1 MRVFFQTSRQRSFLS
16 ACRIARK
23 KWSASV
29 PLLLA
34 ALLTVVFYSCRDED
48 LLPSVQ
54 SVEHNGTRTEDNAN
68 TSGLTISGDIKKFY
82 DDKNNLLYSGYT
94 YAPSRRVPLV
104 GEGRVINQIT
114 KNLVGVL
121 SNSDNKLEYLV
132 DKNLDNSVKLTG
144 LAEVNTGLPI
154 LSVKDVNRVYYDSSN
169 GIKVGFLYKDP
180 GGLLSLNVL
189 KGFWVKTYLKG
200 EEQDGSSTSGSGDDF
215 QLLNLNLLNVSGGLS
230 EISFTTTK
238 PFDEVRIGCA
248 SIDVDVLSGLEF
260 YYAFVG
266 ENPKKIA
273 ASFGYY
279 KEAETNS
286 GLGNTNNLIDEYP
299 DNSEQLSMLGHHE
312 LYVDFN
318 EKIVKDS
325 EIGFKTG
332 GLKTLDIDLTGLSL
346 FELTNND
353 VNNKYVWGNEKVL
366 SGGIGISLLG
376 TQDGSMSAIAK
387 EDCYGVK
394 IKLNT
399 GLVGGL
405 LDAILGLLGNTHYYY
420 AYSRDPVEI
429 DVSSYFTIGNDTIST
444 DYYNLPTPS
453 DDGSVSY
460 SLDRWPSGATS
471 PSISGNRITG
481 MTVNGDYVVQAIYKR
496 GEETSWSYAV
506 IHRDKKEA
514 EAGCNTMMIN
524 TSANQG
530 QYTVVES
537 SGSQGGIS
545 LFNKINNRQNLV
557 DDDYTNYAEATNVLS
572 LIQFGSLAGV
582 HSSQDIA
589 PQGGGKTRVGFVMQT
604 NNQLLGADVL
614 KFFFIRLYNDG
625 KEVFSG
631 LTAENDAVG
640 VGLVGNDGSKLRFY
654 VETDQT
660 FDQVEL
666 WTAGL
671 LNVNLNTFRL
681 YYAFYEPVTC
691 EEYAGT
697 SEACMEM
704 ITAQKHGATINYAE
718 TKSSSAASVGSTM
731 NNLSYVIDNSQQTAA
746 SIVAG
751 VSLISRSTVAVKF
764 NSIRGGQ
771 PVGAI
776 LRTPGYVLNA
786 SVLQNVT
793 IAAYNGGQAVA
804 SESTSGG
811 LASIE
816 VISDAG
822 LAYMEVTPLQDYDE
836 VRISFPSLAD
846 ALETVWLSGFYI
858 RPDANGNGIPDCA
871 EEPDDQGGTDGITYK
886 SITEHVCVDET
897 NDLGKVRISVD
908 AQDDKVGTK
917 LTFTCYPYNGNGQKI
932 EQEAELQQDDKG
944 YFFELSLPVGDYSIS
959 GLSTY
964 NGLRAQVHPLKTT
977 WKRNAADTDWNNW
990 SNWTDGS
997 PWGCTNVVIPTGATR
1012 YPNLKAWGSVD
1023 KFYGGNYCANIHF
1036 EPGAAVL
1043 NTQYL
1048 EYDCAYVEMEV
1059 QSGMYH
1065 MISTPLHGMV
1075 TGDMFVSP
1083 EMPAYFTPLN
1093 GATYREVR
1101 HNPVVRQKMYS
1112 RAVTTATSG
1121 TDLNGTVAATADW
1134 SRTFNAVAQLYE
1146 QAQGIKM
1153 MVGNEGDGTSYRL
1166 RFPKAYTEYNYY
1178 TLSGGWVKEETL
1190 PEGARNMNGKFA
1202 YEESGFKPENAG
1214 RSFTFK
1220 LRNEEQGATY
1230 FVAGNPFMSYLDI
1243 KTFLTE
1249 NKQSV
1254 QAIRIIDSENVFGEE
1269 EGLVRISLSENG
1281 NLSFDVA
1288 GEQSN
1293 TIAPLQA
1300 FYVEASGDNASDNV
1314 DITYTSNMFVQ
1325 PFASTATRSS
1335 RSASVPAA
1343 GEMKI
1348 SAVSGNSVSSCSL
1361 LRSAGASDAYN
1372 AKEDVITLID
1382 ENFMPKVK
1390 VYTVAG
1396 KRALDI
1402 QKIKNAA
1409 RVDLGFMVKDG
1420 SQQTKFTLN
1429 YGSNWKGWTLVDKQ
1443 TGNRYL
1449 LDGTSLTVNAGAMK
1463 SNNGRFYLVK
1473 E

>member
-1 MRVFFQTSRQRSFLS
+1 MSVFFQTSRQRSFLS
-16 ACRIARK
+16 ACRIAGK

-29 PLLLA
+29 PLFLA

-54 SVEHNGTRTEDNAN
+54 SFEQGGTRAEAAS
-68 TSGLTISGDIKKFY
+68 TSGLDVVQ
-82 DDKNNLLYSGYT
+82 DAT
-94 YAPSRRVPLV
+94 YGATYKPNCRVPLV

-132 DKNLDNSVKLTG
+132 DKNLDNSVSLKG
-144 LAEVNTGLPI
+144 LADVNTWLPI

-189 KGFWVKTYLKG
+189 QGFWVKTYLKG
-200 EEQDGSSTSGSGDDF
+200 KEQDGSSTSGSGDNF
-215 QLLNLNLLNVSGGLS
+215 KLLNLNLLNVSGGLS

-273 ASFGYY
+273 A
-279 KEAETNS
+279 ETYA
-286 GLGNTNNLIDEYP
+286 YP
-299 DNSEQLSMLGHHE
+299 TAKQ
-312 LYVDFN
+312 
-318 EKIVKDS
+318 EKPAH
-325 EIGFKTG
+325 
-332 GLKTLDIDLTGLSL
+332 
-346 FELTNND
+346 
-353 VNNKYVWGNEKVL
+353 
-366 SGGIGISLLG
+366 LG
-376 TQDGSMSAIAK
+376 TGDLVNKSLTDGPVC
-387 EDCYGVK
+387 E
-394 IKLNT
+394 
-399 GLVGGL
+399 LVS
-405 LDAILGLLGNTHYYY
+405 GLLGGLTCRVDFGATIPVGSEVGYYTAGGGLASISLGATKLNAYDTSDNNPQSINTESGIGVSALAGGAREFSMILTKKDTRRLELDLPSGINLLSAVQVHY

-444 DYYNLPTPS
+444 DYYDLPTPS
-453 DDGSVSY
+453 EGTVIY
-460 SLDRWPSGATS
+460 SLISSPNGVTS
-471 PSISGNRITG
+471 PEISGNHMTG
-481 MTVNGDYVVQAIYKR
+481 MTVNGDYVVKAIYTR
-496 GEETSWSYAV
+496 EGETSLSYAV

-514 EAGCNTMMIN
+514 VAGCNTMMIN
-524 TSANQG
+524 TSENQG

-557 DDDYTNYAEATNVLS
+557 DGDYTNYAEATNVLS

-589 PQGGGKTRVGFVMQT
+589 LQGGGKTRVGFVMQT

-614 KFFFIRLYNDG
+614 KFFFIRLYKDG
-625 KEVFSG
+625 EEVFSG

-654 VETDQT
+654 VETDRT

-697 SEACMEM
+697 SKACMEM

-718 TKSSSAASVGSTM
+718 TKSSSAASVGATM

-751 VSLISRSTVAVKF
+751 VSLISRPTVAVKF

-771 PVGAI
+771 PLGAI

-786 SVLQNVT
+786 SVLQNVA

-822 LAYMEVTPLQDYDE
+822 LAYMEVTPLQGYDE

-871 EEPDDQGGTDGITYK
+871 EEPDDQGETDIAYK

-897 NDLGKVRISVD
+897 TYLGNVRIFVD

-977 WKRNAADTDWNNW
+977 WKRNASDTDWNNW

-997 PWGCTNVVIPTGATR
+997 PWGCTNVVIPAGATR
-1012 YPNLKAWGSVD
+1012 YPNLSAWGSVD

-1083 EMPAYFTPLN
+1083 EMPAYFTPLKED
-1093 GATYREVR
+1093 TYREVR

-1121 TDLNGTVAATADW
+1121 TNGTVVATADW
-1134 SRTFNAVAQLYE
+1134 SRTFNAVAQPYE

-1153 MVGNEGDGTSYRL
+1153 MVGNDWGTSYRL

-1178 TLSGGWVKEETL
+1178 TLSGECVKKETL
-1190 PEGARNMNGKFA
+1190 PVEARNMNGKFA
-1202 YEESGFKPENAG
+1202 YEVSGFNPENAG
-1214 RSFTFK
+1214 NSFTFG
-1220 LRNEEQGATY
+1220 LRNDGKGATY

-1254 QAIRIIDSENVFGEE
+1254 QAIRIIDSENIFGGK
-1269 EGLVRISLSENG
+1269 EGLVRISLGENG
-1281 NLSFDVA
+1281 DLSFDVA

-1300 FYVEASGDNASDNV
+1300 FYVEVSGDYASDNV
-1314 DITYTSNMFVQ
+1314 NITYTSNMFVQ
-1325 PFASTATRSS
+1325 PSASTATRSS
-1335 RSASVPAA
+1335 RSASVPTA

-1372 AKEDVITLID
+1372 AKEDIVSLID
-1382 ENFMPKVK
+1382 EDFMPKVK
-1390 VYTVAG
+1390 VYTVAD

-1402 QKIKNAA
+1402 QKMSNAT

-1420 SQQTKFTLN
+1420 SQQTEFTLD

-1443 TGNRYL
+1443 TGKRYL

-1463 SNNGRFYLVK
+1463 SNDGRFYLVK

>member
-1 MRVFFQTSRQRSFLS
+1 MSVFFQTSRQRSFLS
-16 ACRIARK
+16 ACRIAGK

-29 PLLLA
+29 PLFLA

-54 SVEHNGTRTEDNAN
+54 SVEHNGTRNETES
-68 TSGLTISGDIKKFY
+68 TSGLDVVQDEIYGA
-82 DDKNNLLYSGYT
+82 T
-94 YAPSRRVPLV
+94 YKPNCRVPLV

-132 DKNLDNSVKLTG
+132 DKNLDNSVSLKG

-180 GGLLSLNVL
+180 EGLLSLNVL
-189 KGFWVKTYLKG
+189 QGFWVKTYLKG
-200 EEQDGSSTSGSGDDF
+200 KEQDGSSTSGSGDNF

-230 EISFTTTK
+230 EISFTTKK

-332 GLKTLDIDLTGLSL
+332 GFKTLDIDLTGLSL

-405 LDAILGLLGNTHYYY
+405 LDVILGLLGNTHYYY

-453 DDGSVSY
+453 EGSVIY
-460 SLDRWPSGATS
+460 SLISS
-471 PSISGNRITG
+471 PKGVASPEISGNRMTG

-514 EAGCNTMMIN
+514 EVGCNTMMIN
-524 TSANQG
+524 ISGNEV

-545 LFNKINNRQNLV
+545 LFNKIKNLQNLV
-557 DDDYTNYAEATNVLS
+557 DSDYTNYAKATNVLS

-582 HSSQDIA
+582 HSSHDIA
-589 PQGGGKTRVGFVMQT
+589 PQGGKTRVGFVMQT

-614 KFFFIRLYNDG
+614 KFFFIRLYKDG

-681 YYAFYEPVTC
+681 YYAFYEPVNC
-691 EEYAGT
+691 EEYKGT

-718 TKSSSAASVGSTM
+718 TKFPSAASVGATM

-771 PVGAI
+771 PLGAI
-776 LRTPGYVLNA
+776 LRMPEYVLNA

-793 IAAYNGGQAVA
+793 IAAYNDGQAVA

-846 ALETVWLSGFYI
+846 VLETVWLSGFYI

-871 EEPDDQGGTDGITYK
+871 EEPADQGGTDGITYK
-886 SITEHVCVDET
+886 GITEHVCVDGT
-897 NDLGKVRISVD
+897 TYLGHVRIFVD

-932 EQEAELQQDDKG
+932 EQEATLKQDDKG

-959 GLSTY
+959 GLPTC
-964 NGLRAQVHPLKTT
+964 NGLPAQVHSLKTT
-977 WKRNAADTDWNNW
+977 WKRNPSDTDWNNW

-997 PWGCTNVVIPTGATR
+997 PWGCTNVVIPAGATL
-1012 YPNLKAWGSVD
+1012 YPNLNAWGSVD

-1093 GATYREVR
+1093 GDTYREVR
-1101 HNPVVRQKMYS
+1101 HNPIVRQKMYS
-1112 RAVTTATSG
+1112 RAVKTATSG
-1121 TDLNGTVAATADW
+1121 TNGTVVATANW
-1134 SRTFNAVAQLYE
+1134 SRTFNAVAQQYE

-1153 MVGNEGDGTSYRL
+1153 MVGNVGGTSYRL

-1178 TLSGGWVKEETL
+1178 TLSGGWVKNEKL
-1190 PEGARNMNGKFA
+1190 LEGARNMNGKFA
-1202 YEESGFKPENAG
+1202 YEVSGFNPENAG
-1214 RSFTFK
+1214 SSFTFK
-1220 LRNEEQGATY
+1220 LRNEEQDAAY

-1249 NKQSV
+1249 NNQSSV
-1254 QAIRIIDSENVFGEE
+1254 QAIRIIDSESVFGEE
-1269 EGLVRISLSENG
+1269 EGLVRISLGENG
-1281 NLSFDVA
+1281 DLSFEGY

-1300 FYVEASGDNASDNV
+1300 FYVEMSEDYASDNV
-1314 DITYTSNMFVQ
+1314 NITYTSDMFVQ
-1325 PFASTATRSS
+1325 PSASTATRSS
-1335 RSASVPAA
+1335 RSASVPTA

-1372 AKEDVITLID
+1372 AKEDVVALID
-1382 ENFMPKVK
+1382 EDFMPKVK
-1390 VYTVAG
+1390 VYTVAD

-1402 QKIKNAA
+1402 QKMSNAT

-1420 SQQTKFTLN
+1420 SQQTEFTLD

-1443 TGNRYL
+1443 TGKRYL

-1463 SNNGRFYLVK
+1463 SNDGRFYLVK

>member
-1 MRVFFQTSRQRSFLS
+1 MSVFFQTSRQRSFLS
-16 ACRIARK
+16 ACRIAGK

-29 PLLLA
+29 PLFLA

-54 SVEHNGTRTEDNAN
+54 SFEQGGTRAEAAS
-68 TSGLTISGDIKKFY
+68 TSGLDVVQ
-82 DDKNNLLYSGYT
+82 DAT
-94 YAPSRRVPLV
+94 YGATYKPNCRVPLV

-132 DKNLDNSVKLTG
+132 DKNLDNFVSLKG
-144 LAEVNTGLPI
+144 LAEVNAGLPI

-169 GIKVGFLYKDP
+169 VIKVGFLYKDP

-189 KGFWVKTYLKG
+189 QGFWVKTYLKG
-200 EEQDGSSTSGSGDDF
+200 KEQDGSSTSGSGDNF
-215 QLLNLNLLNVSGGLS
+215 KLLNLNLLNVSGGLS
-230 EISFTTTK
+230 EISFTTTR

-273 ASFGYY
+273 AEKHEYPY
-279 KEAETNS
+279 AEQERPLHPLSKGDLVNES
-286 GLGNTNNLIDEYP
+286 LIDGP
-299 DNSEQLSMLGHHE
+299 VCE
-312 LYVDFN
+312 L
-318 EKIVKDS
+318 
-325 EIGFKTG
+325 
-332 GLKTLDIDLTGLSL
+332 
-346 FELTNND
+346 
-353 VNNKYVWGNEKVL
+353 
-366 SGGIGISLLG
+366 IS
-376 TQDGSMSAIAK
+376 
-387 EDCYGVK
+387 
-394 IKLNT
+394 
-399 GLVGGL
+399 
-405 LDAILGLLGNTHYYY
+405 GLLGGGLTCRVDFGATIPVGSEVGYYTTGGGLASISLGATKLNAYDTSDNNPQSINTESGIGVSALAGGAREFSMILTKKDTRRLELDLPSGINLLSAVQVHY

-453 DDGSVSY
+453 DGTVSY
-460 SLDRWPSGATS
+460 SLISWPSGATS
-471 PSISGNRITG
+471 PSISGNHMTG
-481 MTVNGDYVVQAIYKR
+481 MTVNGDYAVKAVYTREEK
-496 GEETSWSYAV
+496 ETSWSYAV
-506 IHRDKKEA
+506 IHRNKKEA

-524 TSANQG
+524 TSGNKG

-557 DDDYTNYAEATNVLS
+557 DGDYTNYAEATNVLS

-614 KFFFIRLYNDG
+614 KFFFIRLYKDG

-654 VETDQT
+654 VETDRT

-718 TKSSSAASVGSTM
+718 TKSSSVASVGATT

-771 PVGAI
+771 PLGAI
-776 LRTPGYVLNA
+776 LRMPGYVLNA

-804 SESTSGG
+804 SESTSSG

-822 LAYMEVTPLQDYDE
+822 LAYMEVTPLQDYNE

-871 EEPDDQGGTDGITYK
+871 EELEVQGEIDIVYRD
-886 SITEHVCVDET
+886 ITEHVCVDET
-897 NDLGKVRISVD
+897 TYLGNVRISVD

-932 EQEAELQQDDKG
+932 EQEAELRQDDKG

-977 WKRNAADTDWNNW
+977 WKRNASDTDWNNW

-997 PWGCTNVVIPTGATR
+997 PWGCTNVVIPAGATR
-1012 YPNLKAWGSVD
+1012 YPDLNAWGSVD

-1121 TDLNGTVAATADW
+1121 TDPNGTVAATADW
-1134 SRTFNAVAQLYE
+1134 SRTFNAVAQPYE

-1153 MVGNEGDGTSYRL
+1153 MVGNDWGTSYRL

-1178 TLSGGWVKEETL
+1178 TLSGGWVKKETL

-1202 YEESGFKPENAG
+1202 YEVIGFNPENAG
-1214 RSFTFK
+1214 SSFTFE

-1254 QAIRIIDSENVFGEE
+1254 QAIRIIDSKNIFGGE
-1269 EGLVRISLSENG
+1269 EGLVRISLGENG
-1281 NLSFDVA
+1281 DLSFDVA

-1300 FYVEASGDNASDNV
+1300 FYVEVSGDYASDNV
-1314 DITYTSNMFVQ
+1314 NITYTSNMFVQ
-1325 PFASTATRSS
+1325 PSASTATRSS
-1335 RSASVPAA
+1335 RSASVPTA

-1361 LRSAGASDAYN
+1361 LHSAGASDAYN
-1372 AKEDVITLID
+1372 AKEDIVSLID
-1382 ENFMPKVK
+1382 EDFMPKVK
-1390 VYTVAG
+1390 VYTVAD

-1402 QKIKNAA
+1402 QKMSNAT
-1409 RVDLGFMVKDG
+1409 RVGLGFMVKDG
-1420 SQQTKFTLN
+1420 SQQTEFTLD

-1443 TGNRYL
+1443 TGKRYL

-1463 SNNGRFYLVK
+1463 SNDGRFYLVK

>member
-1 MRVFFQTSRQRSFLS
+1 MSVFFQTSRQRSFLS
-16 ACRIARK
+16 ACRIAGK

-29 PLLLA
+29 PLFLA

-54 SVEHNGTRTEDNAN
+54 SFEQGGTRAEAAS
-68 TSGLTISGDIKKFY
+68 TSGLDVVQ
-82 DDKNNLLYSGYT
+82 DAT
-94 YAPSRRVPLV
+94 YGATYKPNCRVPLV

-132 DKNLDNSVKLTG
+132 DKNLDNSVSLKG

-180 GGLLSLNVL
+180 GGLLSLDVL

-200 EEQDGSSTSGSGDDF
+200 EEQDGSSTLGSGENF

-230 EISFTTTK
+230 EISFTTTR

-273 ASFGYY
+273 AE
-279 KEAETNS
+279 KH
-286 GLGNTNNLIDEYP
+286 EYP
-299 DNSEQLSMLGHHE
+299 YAEQERPLHPLSKGDLVNESLTDGPVCE
-312 LYVDFN
+312 L
-318 EKIVKDS
+318 
-325 EIGFKTG
+325 
-332 GLKTLDIDLTGLSL
+332 
-346 FELTNND
+346 
-353 VNNKYVWGNEKVL
+353 
-366 SGGIGISLLG
+366 IS
-376 TQDGSMSAIAK
+376 
-387 EDCYGVK
+387 
-394 IKLNT
+394 
-399 GLVGGL
+399 
-405 LDAILGLLGNTHYYY
+405 GLLGGLTCRVDFGATIPVGSEVGYYTKGGGLASISLGATKLNAYDTSDNNPQSINTESGIGVSALAGGAREFSMILTKENAQRLELDLPSGINLLSAVRVHY

-453 DDGSVSY
+453 DGTVSY
-460 SLDRWPSGATS
+460 SLISWPSGATS
-471 PSISGNRITG
+471 PSISGNHMTG
-481 MTVNGDYVVQAIYKR
+481 MTVNGDYVVKAVYTR
-496 GEETSWSYAV
+496 EEKEISWSYAV
-506 IHRDKKEA
+506 IHRNKKEA

-557 DDDYTNYAEATNVLS
+557 DGDYTNYAEATNVLS

-589 PQGGGKTRVGFVMQT
+589 PQGGKTRVGFVMQT

-614 KFFFIRLYNDG
+614 KFFFIRLYKDG
-625 KEVFSG
+625 EEVFSG
-631 LTAENDAVG
+631 LTAENDAIG

-654 VETDQT
+654 VETDKT

-681 YYAFYEPVTC
+681 YYAFYEPTTC

-718 TKSSSAASVGSTM
+718 TKSSSAASVGATM

-771 PVGAI
+771 PLGAI

-822 LAYMEVTPLQDYDE
+822 LAYMEVTPLQGYDE

-871 EEPDDQGGTDGITYK
+871 EEPDDQGETDIAYK

-897 NDLGKVRISVD
+897 TYLGNVRIFVD

-932 EQEAELQQDDKG
+932 EQEAELRQDDKG

-977 WKRNAADTDWNNW
+977 WKRNASDTDWNNW

-997 PWGCTNVVIPTGATR
+997 PWGCTNVVIPAGATR
-1012 YPNLKAWGSVD
+1012 YPNLNAWGSVD

-1065 MISTPLHGMV
+1065 MISTPLHGMI

-1101 HNPVVRQKMYS
+1101 HNPIVRQKMYS

-1121 TDLNGTVAATADW
+1121 TDSNGTVVATADW
-1134 SRTFNAVAQLYE
+1134 SRTFNAVAQPYE

-1153 MVGNEGDGTSYRL
+1153 MVGNDWGTSYRL

-1178 TLSGGWVKEETL
+1178 TLSGRWVKKETL

-1214 RSFTFK
+1214 RSFTFE

-1254 QAIRIIDSENVFGEE
+1254 QAIRIIDSESVFGEE
-1269 EGLVRISLSENG
+1269 EGLVRISLGKNG
-1281 NLSFDVA
+1281 DLSFDVA

-1300 FYVEASGDNASDNV
+1300 FYVEALEGYTSDNV
-1314 DITYTSNMFVQ
+1314 NITYTSDMFVQ
-1325 PFASTATRSS
+1325 PSASTATRSS
-1335 RSASVPAA
+1335 RSASVPTA

-1361 LRSAGASDAYN
+1361 IRSAGASDAYN
-1372 AKEDVITLID
+1372 AKEDIVSLID
-1382 ENFMPKVK
+1382 EDFMPKVK
-1390 VYTVAG
+1390 VYTVAD

-1402 QKIKNAA
+1402 QKMSNAT

-1420 SQQTKFTLN
+1420 SQQTEFTLD

-1443 TGNRYL
+1443 TGKRYL

-1463 SNNGRFYLVK
+1463 SNDGRFYLVK

>member
-16 ACRIARK
+16 ACRIAGK

-332 GLKTLDIDLTGLSL
+332 GFKTLDIDLTGLSL

-776 LRTPGYVLNA
+776 LRTPGYVLNV

-804 SESTSGG
+804 SEYTSGG

-1202 YEESGFKPENAG
+1202 YEPKF
-1214 RSFTFK
+1214 RS
-1220 LRNEEQGATY
+1220 
-1230 FVAGNPFMSYLDI
+1230 I
-1243 KTFLTE
+1243 
-1249 NKQSV
+1249 
-1254 QAIRIIDSENVFGEE
+1254 
-1269 EGLVRISLSENG
+1269 LV
-1281 NLSFDVA
+1281 
-1288 GEQSN
+1288 
-1293 TIAPLQA
+1293 
-1300 FYVEASGDNASDNV
+1300 
-1314 DITYTSNMFVQ
+1314 
-1325 PFASTATRSS
+1325 
-1335 RSASVPAA
+1335 
-1343 GEMKI
+1343 
-1348 SAVSGNSVSSCSL
+1348 
-1361 LRSAGASDAYN
+1361 
-1372 AKEDVITLID
+1372 
-1382 ENFMPKVK
+1382 
-1390 VYTVAG
+1390 
-1396 KRALDI
+1396 
-1402 QKIKNAA
+1402 
-1409 RVDLGFMVKDG
+1409 
-1420 SQQTKFTLN
+1420 
-1429 YGSNWKGWTLVDKQ
+1429 
-1443 TGNRYL
+1443 
-1449 LDGTSLTVNAGAMK
+1449 
-1463 SNNGRFYLVK
+1463 
-1473 E
+1473 

>member
-1 MRVFFQTSRQRSFLS
+1 MSVFFQTSRQRSFLS
-16 ACRIARK
+16 ACRIAGK

-29 PLLLA
+29 PLFLA

-54 SVEHNGTRTEDNAN
+54 SFEQGGTRAEAAS
-68 TSGLTISGDIKKFY
+68 TSGLDVVQ
-82 DDKNNLLYSGYT
+82 DAT
-94 YAPSRRVPLV
+94 YGATYKPNCRVPLV

-132 DKNLDNSVKLTG
+132 DKNLDNFVSLKG
-144 LAEVNTGLPI
+144 LAEVNAGLPI

-169 GIKVGFLYKDP
+169 VIKVGFLYKDP
-180 GGLLSLNVL
+180 GGLLSLDVL

-200 EEQDGSSTSGSGDDF
+200 EEQDGSSTLGSGENF

-248 SIDVDVLSGLEF
+248 SISVEVLSGLEF

-273 ASFGYY
+273 AE
-279 KEAETNS
+279 KH
-286 GLGNTNNLIDEYP
+286 EYP
-299 DNSEQLSMLGHHE
+299 YAEQERPLHPLSKGDLVNESLTDGPVCE
-312 LYVDFN
+312 L
-318 EKIVKDS
+318 
-325 EIGFKTG
+325 
-332 GLKTLDIDLTGLSL
+332 
-346 FELTNND
+346 
-353 VNNKYVWGNEKVL
+353 
-366 SGGIGISLLG
+366 IS
-376 TQDGSMSAIAK
+376 
-387 EDCYGVK
+387 
-394 IKLNT
+394 
-399 GLVGGL
+399 
-405 LDAILGLLGNTHYYY
+405 GLLGGLTCRVDFGATIPVGSEVGYYTKGGGLASISLGATKLNAYDTGDNNPQSINTESGIGVSALAGGAREFSMILTKKDTRRLELDLPSGINLLSAVQVHY

-453 DDGSVSY
+453 EGTVIY
-460 SLDRWPSGATS
+460 SLISSPNGVTS
-471 PSISGNRITG
+471 PEISGNRITG
-481 MTVNGDYVVQAIYKR
+481 MTVNGDYAVKAVYTR
-496 GEETSWSYAV
+496 EEKEISWSYAV
-506 IHRDKKEA
+506 IHRNKKEA

-524 TSANQG
+524 TSGNEG

-557 DDDYTNYAEATNVLS
+557 DGDYTNYAEATNVLS

-589 PQGGGKTRVGFVMQT
+589 PQGGKTRVGFVMQT

-614 KFFFIRLYNDG
+614 KFFFIRLYKDG
-625 KEVFSG
+625 EEVFSG
-631 LTAENDAVG
+631 LTAENDAIG

-654 VETDQT
+654 VETDKT

-681 YYAFYEPVTC
+681 YYAFYEPTTC

-718 TKSSSAASVGSTM
+718 TKSSSAASVGATM

-771 PVGAI
+771 PLGAI

-871 EEPDDQGGTDGITYK
+871 EEPDDQGETDITYR
-886 SITEHVCVDET
+886 SITEHVCVDKT
-897 NDLGKVRISVD
+897 TYLGNVRISVD
-908 AQDDKVGTK
+908 AKSELLGTE
-917 LTFTCYPYNGNGQKI
+917 LTFTCYPYNGNEQKI
-932 EQEAELQQDDKG
+932 EQKAELQQDDKG

-977 WKRNAADTDWNNW
+977 WKRNASDTDWNNW

-997 PWGCTNVVIPTGATR
+997 PWGCTNVVIPAGATR
-1012 YPNLKAWGSVD
+1012 YPNLNAWGSVD

-1083 EMPAYFTPLN
+1083 EMPAYFTPLKED
-1093 GATYREVR
+1093 TYREVR
-1101 HNPVVRQKMYS
+1101 HNPIVRQKMYS

-1121 TDLNGTVAATADW
+1121 TDSNGTVVATADW
-1134 SRTFNAVAQLYE
+1134 SRTFNAVAQPYE

-1153 MVGNEGDGTSYRL
+1153 MVGNDWGTSYRL

-1178 TLSGGWVKEETL
+1178 TLSGRWVKKETL

-1214 RSFTFK
+1214 RSFTFE

-1254 QAIRIIDSENVFGEE
+1254 QAIRIIDSESVFGEE
-1269 EGLVRISLSENG
+1269 EGLVRISLGKNG
-1281 NLSFDVA
+1281 DLSFDVA

-1300 FYVEASGDNASDNV
+1300 FYVEALEGYTSDNV
-1314 DITYTSNMFVQ
+1314 NITYTSDMFVQ
-1325 PFASTATRSS
+1325 PSASTATRSS
-1335 RSASVPAA
+1335 RSASVPTA

-1361 LRSAGASDAYN
+1361 IRSAGASDAYN
-1372 AKEDVITLID
+1372 AKEDIVSLID
-1382 ENFMPKVK
+1382 EDFMPKVK
-1390 VYTVAG
+1390 VYTVAD

-1402 QKIKNAA
+1402 QKMSNAT
-1409 RVDLGFMVKDG
+1409 RVGLGFMVKDG
-1420 SQQTKFTLN
+1420 SQQTEFTLD

-1443 TGNRYL
+1443 TGKRYL

-1463 SNNGRFYLVK
+1463 SNDGRFYLVK

>member
-1 MRVFFQTSRQRSFLS
+1 MSVFFQTSRQRSFLS
-16 ACRIARK
+16 ACRIAGK

-29 PLLLA
+29 PLFLA

-54 SVEHNGTRTEDNAN
+54 SFEQGGTRAEAAS
-68 TSGLTISGDIKKFY
+68 TSGLDVVQDATGA
-82 DDKNNLLYSGYT
+82 T
-94 YAPSRRVPLV
+94 YKPNCRVPLV

-132 DKNLDNSVKLTG
+132 DKNLDNSVSLKG
-144 LAEVNTGLPI
+144 LAEVNAGLPI

-169 GIKVGFLYKDP
+169 GIKVGFLYKAP

-189 KGFWVKTYLKG
+189 QGFWVKTYLKG
-200 EEQDGSSTSGSGDDF
+200 KEQDGSSTSGSGDKF

-248 SIDVDVLSGLEF
+248 SISVDVLSGLEF

-273 ASFGYY
+273 A
-279 KEAETNS
+279 ETYA
-286 GLGNTNNLIDEYP
+286 YP
-299 DNSEQLSMLGHHE
+299 TAKQ
-312 LYVDFN
+312 
-318 EKIVKDS
+318 EKPAH
-325 EIGFKTG
+325 
-332 GLKTLDIDLTGLSL
+332 
-346 FELTNND
+346 
-353 VNNKYVWGNEKVL
+353 
-366 SGGIGISLLG
+366 LG
-376 TQDGSMSAIAK
+376 TGDLVNKNLNDGPVC
-387 EDCYGVK
+387 E
-394 IKLNT
+394 
-399 GLVGGL
+399 LVS
-405 LDAILGLLGNTHYYY
+405 GLLGGLTCRVDFGATIPVDSEVGYYTTGGGLASISLGATKLNAYDTSDNNPQSINTESGIGVSALAGGAREFSMILTKKDTRRLELDLPSGINLLSAVRVHY

-453 DDGSVSY
+453 DGTVSY
-460 SLDRWPSGATS
+460 SLFSSPDGATS
-471 PSISGNRITG
+471 SISGNRITG
-481 MTVNGDYVVQAIYKR
+481 MTVNGDYVVKAVYTREEK
-496 GEETSWSYAV
+496 ETSWSYAV
-506 IHRDKKEA
+506 IHRNKKEA

-524 TSANQG
+524 TSGSEG

-557 DDDYTNYAEATNVLS
+557 DGDYTNYAEATNVLS

-589 PQGGGKTRVGFVMQT
+589 PQGGKTRVGFVMQT

-614 KFFFIRLYNDG
+614 KFFFIRLYKDG
-625 KEVFSG
+625 EEVFSG
-631 LTAENDAVG
+631 LTAENDAIG

-681 YYAFYEPVTC
+681 YYAFYEPTTC

-718 TKSSSAASVGSTM
+718 TKSSSAASVGATM

-786 SVLQNVT
+786 SVLQNVA

-804 SESTSGG
+804 SESTSSG

-822 LAYMEVTPLQDYDE
+822 LAYMEVTPLQDYNE

-871 EEPDDQGGTDGITYK
+871 EELEVQGEIDIVYRG
-886 SITEHVCVDET
+886 ITEHVCVDET
-897 NDLGKVRISVD
+897 TYLGNVRISVD
-908 AQDDKVGTK
+908 AKPELLGTE

-932 EQEAELQQDDKG
+932 EQEAALQQDNNG

-977 WKRNAADTDWNNW
+977 WKRNASDTDWNNW
-990 SNWTDGS
+990 NNWTDGS
-997 PWGCTNVVIPTGATR
+997 PWGCTNVVIPAGATR
-1012 YPNLKAWGSVD
+1012 YPNLNAWGSVD

-1121 TDLNGTVAATADW
+1121 TDPNGTVAATVDW
-1134 SRTFNAVAQLYE
+1134 SRTFNAVAQPYE

-1153 MVGNEGDGTSYRL
+1153 MVGNDWGTSYRL

-1178 TLSGGWVKEETL
+1178 TLSGGWVKKETL

-1202 YEESGFKPENAG
+1202 YEVIGFNPENAG
-1214 RSFTFK
+1214 SSFTFE

-1254 QAIRIIDSENVFGEE
+1254 QAIRIIDSENIFGGE
-1269 EGLVRISLSENG
+1269 EGLVRISLGENG
-1281 NLSFDVA
+1281 DLSFDVA

-1300 FYVEASGDNASDNV
+1300 FYVEVSGDYASDNV
-1314 DITYTSNMFVQ
+1314 NITYTSNMFVQ
-1325 PFASTATRSS
+1325 PSASTATRSS
-1335 RSASVPAA
+1335 RSASVPTA

-1361 LRSAGASDAYN
+1361 LHSAGASDAYN
-1372 AKEDVITLID
+1372 AKEDIVSLID
-1382 ENFMPKVK
+1382 EDFMPKVK
-1390 VYTVAG
+1390 VYTVAD

-1402 QKIKNAA
+1402 QKMSNAT
-1409 RVDLGFMVKDG
+1409 RVGLGFMVKDG
-1420 SQQTKFTLN
+1420 SQQTEFTLD

-1443 TGNRYL
+1443 TGKRYL

-1463 SNNGRFYLVK
+1463 SNDGRFYLVK

>member
-1 MRVFFQTSRQRSFLS
+1 MSVFFQTSRQRSFLS
-16 ACRIARK
+16 ACRIAGK

-29 PLLLA
+29 PLFLA

-54 SVEHNGTRTEDNAN
+54 SFEQGGTRAEAAS
-68 TSGLTISGDIKKFY
+68 TSGLDVVQGA
-82 DDKNNLLYSGYT
+82 T
-94 YAPSRRVPLV
+94 YGATYKPNCRVPLV

-132 DKNLDNSVKLTG
+132 DKNLDNSVSLKG
-144 LAEVNTGLPI
+144 LAEVNAGLPI

-169 GIKVGFLYKDP
+169 GIKVGFLYKAP

-189 KGFWVKTYLKG
+189 QGFWVKTYLKG
-200 EEQDGSSTSGSGDDF
+200 EEQDGSSTSGSGDNF
-215 QLLNLNLLNVSGGLS
+215 KLLNLNLLNVSGGLS

-248 SIDVDVLSGLEF
+248 SIDVEVLSGLEF

-273 ASFGYY
+273 AETYAYPTAKQEKPAHWGTGDLVNKNLNDGPVCELVSGLLGGGLTCRVDFGATIPVGSEVGYY
-279 KEAETNS
+279 T
-286 GLGNTNNLIDEYP
+286 
-299 DNSEQLSMLGHHE
+299 
-312 LYVDFN
+312 
-318 EKIVKDS
+318 
-325 EIGFKTG
+325 TG
-332 GLKTLDIDLTGLSL
+332 GGLASISLGATKLNAYDTGD
-346 FELTNND
+346 NNPQSI
-353 VNNKYVWGNEKVL
+353 NTE
-366 SGGIGISLLG
+366 SGIGV
-376 TQDGSMSAIAK
+376 SA
-387 EDCYGVK
+387 
-394 IKLNT
+394 
-399 GLVGGL
+399 LVGGAREFSMILTKKDTRRLELDLPSGINL
-405 LDAILGLLGNTHYYY
+405 LSAVKVHY

-453 DDGSVSY
+453 EGTVIY
-460 SLDRWPSGATS
+460 SLISWPSGATS
-471 PSISGNRITG
+471 PSISGNHMTG
-481 MTVNGDYVVQAIYKR
+481 MTVNGDYVVKAVYTR
-496 GEETSWSYAV
+496 EEKEISWSYAV
-506 IHRDKKEA
+506 IHRNKKEA

-557 DDDYTNYAEATNVLS
+557 DGDYTNYAEATNVLS

-589 PQGGGKTRVGFVMQT
+589 PQGGKTRVGFVMQT

-614 KFFFIRLYNDG
+614 KFFFIRLYKDG
-625 KEVFSG
+625 EEVFSG

-654 VETDQT
+654 VETDKT

-681 YYAFYEPVTC
+681 YYAFYEPTTC

-697 SEACMEM
+697 SEACMEI

-718 TKSSSAASVGSTM
+718 TKSSSVASVGTTM

-771 PVGAI
+771 PLGAI

-822 LAYMEVTPLQDYDE
+822 LAYMEVTPLQGYDE

-871 EEPDDQGGTDGITYK
+871 EEPDDQGETDIAYK

-897 NDLGKVRISVD
+897 TYLGNVRIFVD

-932 EQEAELQQDDKG
+932 EQEAELRQDDKG

-959 GLSTY
+959 GLST

-977 WKRNAADTDWNNW
+977 WKRNPTDTDWNNW

-997 PWGCTNVVIPTGATR
+997 PWGCTNVVIPAGATR
-1012 YPNLKAWGSVD
+1012 YPDLNAWGSVD

-1101 HNPVVRQKMYS
+1101 HNPIVRQKMYS

-1121 TDLNGTVAATADW
+1121 TNGTVVATADW
-1134 SRTFNAVAQLYE
+1134 SRTFNAVAQPYE

-1153 MVGNEGDGTSYRL
+1153 MVGNDWGTSYRL

-1178 TLSGGWVKEETL
+1178 TLSGGWVKKETL

-1214 RSFTFK
+1214 RSFTFE

-1254 QAIRIIDSENVFGEE
+1254 QAIRIIDSESVFGEE
-1269 EGLVRISLSENG
+1269 EGLVRISLGKNG
-1281 NLSFDVA
+1281 DLSFDVA

-1300 FYVEASGDNASDNV
+1300 FYVEALEGYTSDNV
-1314 DITYTSNMFVQ
+1314 NITYTSDMFVQ
-1325 PFASTATRSS
+1325 PSASTATRSS
-1335 RSASVPAA
+1335 RSASVPTA

-1361 LRSAGASDAYN
+1361 IRSAGASDAYN
-1372 AKEDVITLID
+1372 AKEDIVSLID
-1382 ENFMPKVK
+1382 EDFMPKVK
-1390 VYTVAG
+1390 VYTVAD

-1402 QKIKNAA
+1402 QKMSNAT

-1420 SQQTKFTLN
+1420 SQQTEFTLD

-1443 TGNRYL
+1443 TGKRYL

-1463 SNNGRFYLVK
+1463 SNDGRFYLVK

>member
-1 MRVFFQTSRQRSFLS
+1 MSVFFQTSRQRSFLS
-16 ACRIARK
+16 VCRIAGK

-29 PLLLA
+29 PLFLA

-54 SVEHNGTRTEDNAN
+54 SFEQGGTRAEAAS
-68 TSGLTISGDIKKFY
+68 TSGLDVVQ
-82 DDKNNLLYSGYT
+82 DAT
-94 YAPSRRVPLV
+94 YGATYKPNCRVPLV

-132 DKNLDNSVKLTG
+132 DKNLDNFVSLKG
-144 LAEVNTGLPI
+144 LAEVNAGLPI

-180 GGLLSLNVL
+180 GGLLSLDVL

-200 EEQDGSSTSGSGDDF
+200 EEQDGSSTSGSGENF

-273 ASFGYY
+273 AE
-279 KEAETNS
+279 KH
-286 GLGNTNNLIDEYP
+286 EYP
-299 DNSEQLSMLGHHE
+299 YAEQERPLHPLSKGDL
-312 LYVDFN
+312 VN
-318 EKIVKDS
+318 ES
-325 EIGFKTG
+325 
-332 GLKTLDIDLTGLSL
+332 LT
-346 FELTNND
+346 
-353 VNNKYVWGNEKVL
+353 
-366 SGGIGISLLG
+366 
-376 TQDGSMSAIAK
+376 DGPVC
-387 EDCYGVK
+387 E
-394 IKLNT
+394 
-399 GLVGGL
+399 LVGGL
-405 LDAILGLLGNTHYYY
+405 LGGGLTCRVDFGATIPVGSEVGYYTTGGGLASISLGATKLNAYDTSDNNPQSINAESGIGVSALAGGAREFSMILTKKDTRRLELDLPSGINLLSAVQVRY

-453 DDGSVSY
+453 EGTVIY
-460 SLDRWPSGATS
+460 SLISSPNGVTS
-471 PSISGNRITG
+471 PEISGNHITG
-481 MTVNGDYVVQAIYKR
+481 MSVNGDYVVKAVYTR
-496 GEETSWSYAV
+496 EEKEISWSYAV
-506 IHRDKKEA
+506 IHRNKKEA

-524 TSANQG
+524 TSGNEG

-557 DDDYTNYAEATNVLS
+557 DGDYTNYAEATNVLS

-589 PQGGGKTRVGFVMQT
+589 LQGGGKTRVGFVMQT

-614 KFFFIRLYNDG
+614 KFFFIRLYKDG

-654 VETDQT
+654 VETDRT

-671 LNVNLNTFRL
+671 LNVNLNTFCL

-718 TKSSSAASVGSTM
+718 TKSSSVASVGATT

-751 VSLISRSTVAVKF
+751 VSLISRPTVAVKF

-771 PVGAI
+771 PLGAI

-804 SESTSGG
+804 SESTSSG

-822 LAYMEVTPLQDYDE
+822 LAYMEVTPLQDYNE

-871 EEPDDQGGTDGITYK
+871 EELEVQGEIDIVYRD
-886 SITEHVCVDET
+886 ITEHVCVDET
-897 NDLGKVRISVD
+897 TYLGNVRISVD
-908 AQDDKVGTK
+908 AKPELLGTE

-932 EQEAELQQDDKG
+932 EQEAALQQDNNG

-977 WKRNAADTDWNNW
+977 WKRNALDTDWNNW
-990 SNWTDGS
+990 NNWTDGS
-997 PWGCTNVVIPTGATR
+997 PWGCTNVVIPAGATR
-1012 YPNLKAWGSVD
+1012 YPNLNAWGSVD

-1121 TDLNGTVAATADW
+1121 TDPNGTVVATADW
-1134 SRTFNAVAQLYE
+1134 SRTFNAVAQPYE

-1153 MVGNEGDGTSYRL
+1153 MVGNDWGTSYRL

-1178 TLSGGWVKEETL
+1178 TLSGGWVKKETL

-1202 YEESGFKPENAG
+1202 YEVIGFNPENAG
-1214 RSFTFK
+1214 SSFTFE
-1220 LRNEEQGATY
+1220 LRNEEQGATC

-1254 QAIRIIDSENVFGEE
+1254 QAIRIIDSENIFGGK
-1269 EGLVRISLSENG
+1269 EGLVRISLGENG
-1281 NLSFDVA
+1281 DLSFDVA

-1300 FYVEASGDNASDNV
+1300 FYVEVSGDYASDNV
-1314 DITYTSNMFVQ
+1314 NITYTSNMFVQ
-1325 PFASTATRSS
+1325 PSASTATRSS
-1335 RSASVPAA
+1335 RSASVPTA

-1372 AKEDVITLID
+1372 AKEDIVSLID
-1382 ENFMPKVK
+1382 EDFMPKVK
-1390 VYTVAG
+1390 VYTVAD

-1402 QKIKNAA
+1402 QKMSNAT
-1409 RVDLGFMVKDG
+1409 RVGLGFMVKDG
-1420 SQQTKFTLN
+1420 SQQTEFTLD

-1443 TGNRYL
+1443 TGKRYL

-1463 SNNGRFYLVK
+1463 SNDGRFYLVK

>member
-1 MRVFFQTSRQRSFLS
+1 MSVFFQTSRQRSFLS
-16 ACRIARK
+16 ACRIAGK

-29 PLLLA
+29 PLFLA

-54 SVEHNGTRTEDNAN
+54 SFEQGGTRAEAAS
-68 TSGLTISGDIKKFY
+68 TSGLDVVQ
-82 DDKNNLLYSGYT
+82 DAT
-94 YAPSRRVPLV
+94 YGATYKPNCRVPLV

-132 DKNLDNSVKLTG
+132 DKNLDNFVSLKG
-144 LAEVNTGLPI
+144 LAEVNAGLPI

-169 GIKVGFLYKDP
+169 VIKVGFLYKDP
-180 GGLLSLNVL
+180 GGLLSLDVL

-200 EEQDGSSTSGSGDDF
+200 EEQDGSSTSGSGENF

-230 EISFTTTK
+230 EISFTTKK

-273 ASFGYY
+273 A
-279 KEAETNS
+279 KEH
-286 GLGNTNNLIDEYP
+286 EYP
-299 DNSEQLSMLGHHE
+299 DAKQERPS
-312 LYVDFN
+312 
-318 EKIVKDS
+318 
-325 EIGFKTG
+325 
-332 GLKTLDIDLTGLSL
+332 
-346 FELTNND
+346 TNITD
-353 VNNKYVWGNEKVL
+353 
-366 SGGIGISLLG
+366 LLG
-376 TQDGSMSAIAK
+376 RNLVDSDISNGPTCELLS
-387 EDCYGVK
+387 
-394 IKLNT
+394 
-399 GLVGGL
+399 GLVGGGLTCRVDFGATIPVGSEVGYYTKGGGLASISLGATKLNAYDTGDNNPQSINTEGGIGVSALAGGAREFSMILTKENAQRLELDLPSGINL
-405 LDAILGLLGNTHYYY
+405 LSAVQVHY

-453 DDGSVSY
+453 DGSVTY
-460 SLDRWPSGATS
+460 SLISWPSGATS
-471 PSISGNRITG
+471 PSISGNHMTG
-481 MTVNGDYVVQAIYKR
+481 MTVNGDYVVKAIYTREEK
-496 GEETSWSYAV
+496 ETSWSYAV
-506 IHRDKKEA
+506 IHRNKKEA
-514 EAGCNTMMIN
+514 VAGCNTMMIN
-524 TSANQG
+524 TSGNEG

-557 DDDYTNYAEATNVLS
+557 DGDYTNYAEATNVLS

-589 PQGGGKTRVGFVMQT
+589 PQGGKTRVGFVMQT

-614 KFFFIRLYNDG
+614 KFFFIRLYKDG
-625 KEVFSG
+625 EEVFSG
-631 LTAENDAVG
+631 LTAENDAIG

-654 VETDQT
+654 VETDKT

-681 YYAFYEPVTC
+681 YYAFYEPTTC

-718 TKSSSAASVGSTM
+718 TKSSSVASVGATT

-771 PVGAI
+771 PLGAI

-804 SESTSGG
+804 SESTSSG

-822 LAYMEVTPLQDYDE
+822 LAYMEVTPLQDYNE

-871 EEPDDQGGTDGITYK
+871 EELEVQGEIDIVYRG
-886 SITEHVCVDET
+886 ITEHVCVDET
-897 NDLGKVRISVD
+897 TYLGNVRISVD
-908 AQDDKVGTK
+908 AKPELLGTE

-932 EQEAELQQDDKG
+932 EQEAALQQDNNG

-977 WKRNAADTDWNNW
+977 WKRNASDTDWNNW
-990 SNWTDGS
+990 NNWTDGS
-997 PWGCTNVVIPTGATR
+997 PWGCTNVVIPAGATR
-1012 YPNLKAWGSVD
+1012 YPNLNAWGSVD

-1121 TDLNGTVAATADW
+1121 TDPNGTVAATVDW
-1134 SRTFNAVAQLYE
+1134 SRTFNAVAQPYE

-1153 MVGNEGDGTSYRL
+1153 MVGNDWGTSYRL

-1178 TLSGGWVKEETL
+1178 TLSGGWVKKETL

-1202 YEESGFKPENAG
+1202 YEVIGFNPENAG
-1214 RSFTFK
+1214 SSFTFE

-1254 QAIRIIDSENVFGEE
+1254 QAIRIIDSENIFGGE
-1269 EGLVRISLSENG
+1269 EGLVRISLGENG
-1281 NLSFDVA
+1281 DLSFDVA

-1300 FYVEASGDNASDNV
+1300 FYVEVSGDYASDNV
-1314 DITYTSNMFVQ
+1314 NITYTSNMFVQ
-1325 PFASTATRSS
+1325 PSASTATRSS
-1335 RSASVPAA
+1335 RSASVPTA

-1361 LRSAGASDAYN
+1361 LHSAGASDAYN
-1372 AKEDVITLID
+1372 AKEDIVSLID
-1382 ENFMPKVK
+1382 EDFMPKVK
-1390 VYTVAG
+1390 VYTVAD

-1402 QKIKNAA
+1402 QKMSNAT
-1409 RVDLGFMVKDG
+1409 RVGLGFMVKDG
-1420 SQQTKFTLN
+1420 SQQTEFTLD

-1443 TGNRYL
+1443 TGKRYL

-1463 SNNGRFYLVK
+1463 SNDGRFYLVK

>member
-1 MRVFFQTSRQRSFLS
+1 MSVFFQTSRQRSFLS
-16 ACRIARK
+16 ACRIAGK

-29 PLLLA
+29 PLFLA

-54 SVEHNGTRTEDNAN
+54 SFEQGGTRAEAAS
-68 TSGLTISGDIKKFY
+68 TSGLDVVQ
-82 DDKNNLLYSGYT
+82 DAT
-94 YAPSRRVPLV
+94 YGATYKPNCRVPLV

-132 DKNLDNSVKLTG
+132 DKNLDNFVSLKG
-144 LAEVNTGLPI
+144 LAEVNAGLPI

-169 GIKVGFLYKDP
+169 VIKVGFLYKDP
-180 GGLLSLNVL
+180 GGLLSLDVL

-200 EEQDGSSTSGSGDDF
+200 EEQDGSSTLGSGENF

-248 SIDVDVLSGLEF
+248 SISVEVLSGLEF

-273 ASFGYY
+273 AE
-279 KEAETNS
+279 KH
-286 GLGNTNNLIDEYP
+286 EYP
-299 DNSEQLSMLGHHE
+299 YAEQERPLHPLSKGDLVNESLTDGPVCE
-312 LYVDFN
+312 L
-318 EKIVKDS
+318 
-325 EIGFKTG
+325 
-332 GLKTLDIDLTGLSL
+332 
-346 FELTNND
+346 
-353 VNNKYVWGNEKVL
+353 
-366 SGGIGISLLG
+366 IS
-376 TQDGSMSAIAK
+376 
-387 EDCYGVK
+387 
-394 IKLNT
+394 
-399 GLVGGL
+399 
-405 LDAILGLLGNTHYYY
+405 GLLGGLTCRVDFGATIPVGSEVGYYTKGGGLASISLGATKLNAYDTGDNNPQSINTESGIGVSALAGGAREFSMILTKKDTRRLELDLPSGINLLSAVQVHY

-453 DDGSVSY
+453 EGTVIY
-460 SLDRWPSGATS
+460 SLISWPSGATS
-471 PSISGNRITG
+471 PSISGNHMTG
-481 MTVNGDYVVQAIYKR
+481 MTVNGDYVVKAVYTREEK
-496 GEETSWSYAV
+496 ETSWSYAV
-506 IHRDKKEA
+506 IHRNKKEA
-514 EAGCNTMMIN
+514 VAGCNTMMIN
-524 TSANQG
+524 TSGNEG

-557 DDDYTNYAEATNVLS
+557 DGDYTNYAEATNVLS

-589 PQGGGKTRVGFVMQT
+589 PQGGKTRVGFVMQT

-614 KFFFIRLYNDG
+614 KFFFIRLYKDG
-625 KEVFSG
+625 EEVFSG
-631 LTAENDAVG
+631 LTAENDAIG

-654 VETDQT
+654 VETDKT

-681 YYAFYEPVTC
+681 YYAFYEPTTC

-718 TKSSSAASVGSTM
+718 TKSSSAASVGATM

-771 PVGAI
+771 PLGAI

-871 EEPDDQGGTDGITYK
+871 EEPDDQGETDITYR

-897 NDLGKVRISVD
+897 TYLGNVRISVD
-908 AQDDKVGTK
+908 AKSELLGTE
-917 LTFTCYPYNGNGQKI
+917 LTFTCYPYNGNEQKI
-932 EQEAELQQDDKG
+932 EQKAELQQDDKG

-977 WKRNAADTDWNNW
+977 WKRNASDTDWNNW

-997 PWGCTNVVIPTGATR
+997 PWGCTNVVIPAGATR
-1012 YPNLKAWGSVD
+1012 YPNLNAWGSVD

-1065 MISTPLHGMV
+1065 MISTPLHGMI

-1083 EMPAYFTPLN
+1083 EMPAYFTPLKED
-1093 GATYREVR
+1093 TYREMR
-1101 HNPVVRQKMYS
+1101 HNPIVRQKMYS

-1121 TDLNGTVAATADW
+1121 TDSNGTVVATADW
-1134 SRTFNAVAQLYE
+1134 SRTFNAVAQPYE

-1153 MVGNEGDGTSYRL
+1153 MVGNDWGTSYRL

-1178 TLSGGWVKEETL
+1178 TLSGRWVKKETL

-1214 RSFTFK
+1214 RSFTFE

-1254 QAIRIIDSENVFGEE
+1254 QAIRIIDSESVFGEE
-1269 EGLVRISLSENG
+1269 EGLVRISLGKNG
-1281 NLSFDVA
+1281 DLSFDVA

-1300 FYVEASGDNASDNV
+1300 FYVEALEGYTSDNV
-1314 DITYTSNMFVQ
+1314 NITYTSDMFVQ
-1325 PFASTATRSS
+1325 PSASTATRSS
-1335 RSASVPAA
+1335 RSASVPTA

-1361 LRSAGASDAYN
+1361 IRSAGASDAYN
-1372 AKEDVITLID
+1372 AKEDIVSLID
-1382 ENFMPKVK
+1382 EDFMPKVK
-1390 VYTVAG
+1390 VYTVAD

-1402 QKIKNAA
+1402 QKMSNAT

-1420 SQQTKFTLN
+1420 SQQTEFTLD

-1443 TGNRYL
+1443 TGKRYL

-1463 SNNGRFYLVK
+1463 SNDGRFYLVK

>member
-1 MRVFFQTSRQRSFLS
+1 MSVFFQTSRQRSFLS
-16 ACRIARK
+16 ACRIAGK

-54 SVEHNGTRTEDNAN
+54 SVEHNGTRNETES
-68 TSGLTISGDIKKFY
+68 TSGLDVVQDEIYGA
-82 DDKNNLLYSGYT
+82 T
-94 YAPSRRVPLV
+94 YKPNCRVPLV

-132 DKNLDNSVKLTG
+132 DKNLDNSVSLKG

-189 KGFWVKTYLKG
+189 QGFWVKTYLKG
-200 EEQDGSSTSGSGDDF
+200 KEQDGSSTSGSGDNF

-273 ASFGYY
+273 A
-279 KEAETNS
+279 KEH
-286 GLGNTNNLIDEYP
+286 EYP
-299 DNSEQLSMLGHHE
+299 DAKQERPS
-312 LYVDFN
+312 
-318 EKIVKDS
+318 
-325 EIGFKTG
+325 
-332 GLKTLDIDLTGLSL
+332 
-346 FELTNND
+346 TNITD
-353 VNNKYVWGNEKVL
+353 
-366 SGGIGISLLG
+366 LLG
-376 TQDGSMSAIAK
+376 RNLVDSDISNGPTCELLS
-387 EDCYGVK
+387 
-394 IKLNT
+394 
-399 GLVGGL
+399 GLVGGGLTCRVNFGATIPVGSEVGYYTTGGGLASISLGATELNAYDTSDNNPQSINTESGIGVSALAGGAREFSMILTKENAQRLELDLPSGINL
-405 LDAILGLLGNTHYYY
+405 LSAVQVHY

-444 DYYNLPTPS
+444 DYYDLPTPS
-453 DDGSVSY
+453 EGSVTY
-460 SLDRWPSGATS
+460 SLISWPSGATS
-471 PSISGNRITG
+471 PSISGNHMTG
-481 MTVNGDYVVQAIYKR
+481 MTVNGDYVVKAIYTR
-496 GEETSWSYAV
+496 EGETSLLYAV
-506 IHRDKKEA
+506 IHRDKKEVV
-514 EAGCNTMMIN
+514 AGCNTMMIN

-557 DDDYTNYAEATNVLS
+557 DGDYTNYAEATNVLS

-589 PQGGGKTRVGFVMQT
+589 PQGGRKTRVGFVMQT

-614 KFFFIRLYNDG
+614 KFFFIRLYKDG

-718 TKSSSAASVGSTM
+718 TKSSSVASVGTTM

-771 PVGAI
+771 SLGAI

-804 SESTSGG
+804 SESTAGG

-871 EEPDDQGGTDGITYK
+871 EEPDDQGETDIAYK

-897 NDLGKVRISVD
+897 TYLGNVRIFVD

-977 WKRNAADTDWNNW
+977 WKRNTADTDWNNW

-997 PWGCTNVVIPTGATR
+997 PWGCTNVVIPAGATR

-1083 EMPAYFTPLN
+1083 EMPAYFTPLKED
-1093 GATYREVR
+1093 TYREVR
-1101 HNPVVRQKMYS
+1101 HNPIVRQKMYS

-1121 TDLNGTVAATADW
+1121 TDLNGTVASTADW

-1178 TLSGGWVKEETL
+1178 TLSGRWVKEETL

-1249 NKQSV
+1249 NKRSV

-1314 DITYTSNMFVQ
+1314 DITYTSDMFVQ
-1325 PFASTATRSS
+1325 PSASTATRSS

-1372 AKEDVITLID
+1372 AKEDIVSLID
-1382 ENFMPKVK
+1382 EDFMPKVK
-1390 VYTVAG
+1390 VYTVAD

-1402 QKIKNAA
+1402 QKMSNAT
-1409 RVDLGFMVKDG
+1409 RVGLGFMVKDA
-1420 SQQTKFTLN
+1420 SQQTEFTLD

-1443 TGNRYL
+1443 TGKRYL

-1463 SNNGRFYLVK
+1463 SNDGRFYLVK

>member
-16 ACRIARK
+16 ACRIAGK

-48 LLPSVQ
+48 LLPSMQ
-54 SVEHNGTRTEDNAN
+54 SFEQGGTRVNEDKN
-68 TSGLTISGDIKKFY
+68 TSGLDVVQ
-82 DDKNNLLYSGYT
+82 DAT
-94 YAPSRRVPLV
+94 YGATYKPNRRVPLV

-114 KNLVGVL
+114 KGLIAIGANNENQEFLIDKDLTNGVTV
-121 SNSDNKLEYLV
+121 S
-132 DKNLDNSVKLTG
+132 G
-144 LAEVNTGLPI
+144 LAKVDAGIPI
-154 LSVKDVNRVYYDSSN
+154 FSVRDINRVYYNDN
-169 GIKVGFLYKDP
+169 EEQEEQGVKVGFVYEP
-180 GGLLSLNVL
+180 QGGVLDLSVL
-189 KGFWVKTYLKG
+189 KSFYVQT
-200 EEQDGSSTSGSGDDF
+200 
-215 QLLNLNLLNVSGGLS
+215 LLNGKVQDSSLSESGGGFELLDLNLLNVAGGKY
-230 EISFTTTK
+230 EVSFNATK
-238 PFDEVRIGCA
+238 PFDEVRLGYA
-248 SIDVDVLSGLEF
+248 GVNVNVSTAQSAKF

-266 ENPKKIA
+266 ENPEKIA
-273 ASFGYY
+273 ADEYTYEYAKGEETILGGWISCDVLTDEYLFSNGAKFGLI
-279 KEAETNS
+279 S
-286 GLGNTNNLIDEYP
+286 GLSFKKYRVN
-299 DNSEQLSMLGHHE
+299 
-312 LYVDFN
+312 FN
-318 EKIVKDS
+318 ADIPAGS
-325 EIGFKTG
+325 EIGFRTSTATLLNVDLG
-332 GLKTLDIDLTGLSL
+332 GVTMHALDENNKSQQDAELKKGIGLS
-346 FELTNND
+346 
-353 VNNKYVWGNEKVL
+353 
-366 SGGIGISLLG
+366 
-376 TQDGSMSAIAK
+376 A
-387 EDCYGVK
+387 
-394 IKLNT
+394 
-399 GLVGGL
+399 VGGNSKNFSFITTKAARGVQIDFPL
-405 LDAILGLLGNTHYYY
+405 SVKLAETTIHY
-420 AYSRDPVEI
+420 AYSRNPVKI

-545 LFNKINNRQNLV
+545 LFNKINYRQNLV

-589 PQGGGKTRVGFVMQT
+589 PQGGEKTRVGFVMQT

-614 KFFFIRLYNDG
+614 KFFFIRLYKDG

-654 VETDQT
+654 VETDRT

-681 YYAFYEPVTC
+681 YYAFYEPTTC

-718 TKSSSAASVGSTM
+718 TKFPSVVGVGTTM

-764 NSIRGGQ
+764 NRVRGGQ

-776 LRTPGYVLNA
+776 LRTPGYGLNA

-804 SESTSGG
+804 SESTSSG

-816 VISDAG
+816 VISNAG

-886 SITEHVCVDET
+886 GITEHVCVDET
-897 NDLGKVRISVD
+897 TYLGNVRIFVD
-908 AQDDKVGTK
+908 AQDDKAK

-932 EQEAELQQDDKG
+932 EQEAKLQRDDKG
-944 YFFELSLPVGDYSIS
+944 YFFKLSLPVGDYFIS
-959 GLSTY
+959 GLSTN
-964 NGLRAQVHPLKTT
+964 NGLRAQVHPQKTT
-977 WKRNAADTDWNNW
+977 WKRNPTDTDWNNW

-997 PWGCTNVVIPTGATR
+997 PWGCTNVVIPTEATR
-1012 YPNLKAWGSVD
+1012 YPVLESWSSID
-1023 KFYGGNYCANIHF
+1023 EFYGGNYCENIHF

-1048 EYDCAYVEMEV
+1048 DYSRAYVEMEMA
-1059 QSGMYH
+1059 GATPR
-1065 MISTPLHGMV
+1065 MISIPLQGMV
-1075 TGDMFVSP
+1075 TGDMFVSS

-1093 GATYREVR
+1093 DETYPEVR
-1101 HNPVVRQKMYS
+1101 HNPLVRQQMYS

-1121 TDLNGTVAATADW
+1121 TNAPNSTIAATADW
-1134 SRTFNAVAQLYE
+1134 SRTFNAVAQPYE
-1146 QAQGIKM
+1146 QAQGIM
-1153 MVGNEGDGTSYRL
+1153 LMVGSEGDGTSYRL
-1166 RFPKAYTEYNYY
+1166 RFPKDYTTYNYY
-1178 TLSGGWVKEETL
+1178 TLSGGWMKSDTL
-1190 PEGARNMNGKFA
+1190 QNGARDKNGRFT
-1202 YEESGFKPENAG
+1202 YEESGFTPEKVRN
-1214 RSFTFK
+1214 SFTFE
-1220 LRNEEQGATY
+1220 LRNDKQGDKQGADY

-1243 KTFLTE
+1243 QKFLQQ
-1249 NKQSV
+1249 NSGSV
-1254 QAIRIIDSENVFGEE
+1254 SAISVLSE
-1269 EGLVRISLSENG
+1269 EGDLITVSRDSKDGIC
-1281 NLSFDVA
+1281 
-1288 GEQSN
+1288 

-1300 FYVEASGDNASDNV
+1300 FYVVSTNTTLNQLNV
-1314 DITYTSNMFVQ
+1314 TYTSDMFVQ
-1325 PFASTATRSS
+1325 PSASTATRSS
-1335 RSASVPAA
+1335 RSVSDPAA

-1361 LRSAGASDAYN
+1361 LRSTGASDAYN
-1372 AKEDVITLID
+1372 AKEDVISLID
-1382 ENFMPKVK
+1382 EHFMPKVK

-1443 TGNRYL
+1443 TGNRYRL
-1449 LDGTSLTVNAGAMK
+1449 EGNPLTVNAGVMK
-1463 SNNGRFYLVK
+1463 TNSGRFYLVK

>member
-1 MRVFFQTSRQRSFLS
+1 MSVFFQTSRQRSFLS
-16 ACRIARK
+16 VCRIAGK

-29 PLLLA
+29 PLFLA

-54 SVEHNGTRTEDNAN
+54 SFEQGGTRAETAS
-68 TSGLTISGDIKKFY
+68 TSGLDVVQ
-82 DDKNNLLYSGYT
+82 DAT
-94 YAPSRRVPLV
+94 YGATYKPNCRVPLV

-132 DKNLDNSVKLTG
+132 DKNLDNFVSLKG
-144 LAEVNTGLPI
+144 LAEVNAGLPI

-180 GGLLSLNVL
+180 GGLLSLDVL

-200 EEQDGSSTSGSGDDF
+200 EEQDGSSTSGSGDNF
-215 QLLNLNLLNVSGGLS
+215 KLLNLNLLNVSGGLS

-273 ASFGYY
+273 AE
-279 KEAETNS
+279 KH
-286 GLGNTNNLIDEYP
+286 EYP
-299 DNSEQLSMLGHHE
+299 YAEQERPLHPLSKGDL
-312 LYVDFN
+312 VN
-318 EKIVKDS
+318 ES
-325 EIGFKTG
+325 
-332 GLKTLDIDLTGLSL
+332 LT
-346 FELTNND
+346 
-353 VNNKYVWGNEKVL
+353 
-366 SGGIGISLLG
+366 
-376 TQDGSMSAIAK
+376 DGPVC
-387 EDCYGVK
+387 E
-394 IKLNT
+394 
-399 GLVGGL
+399 LVGGL
-405 LDAILGLLGNTHYYY
+405 LGGGLTCRVDFGATIPVGSEVGYYTTGGGLASISLGATKLNAYDTSDNNPQSINAESGIGVSALAGGAREFSMILTKKDTRRLELDLPSGINLLSAVQVHY

-453 DDGSVSY
+453 EGTVIY
-460 SLDRWPSGATS
+460 SLISSPNGVTS
-471 PSISGNRITG
+471 PEISGNHITG
-481 MTVNGDYVVQAIYKR
+481 MTVNGDYVVKAVYTR
-496 GEETSWSYAV
+496 EEKEISWSYAV
-506 IHRDKKEA
+506 IHRNKKEA

-524 TSANQG
+524 TSGNEG

-557 DDDYTNYAEATNVLS
+557 DGDYTNYAEATNVLS

-589 PQGGGKTRVGFVMQT
+589 LQGGGKTRVGFVMQT

-614 KFFFIRLYNDG
+614 KFFFIRLYKDG

-654 VETDQT
+654 VETDRT

-718 TKSSSAASVGSTM
+718 TKSSSVASVGATT

-751 VSLISRSTVAVKF
+751 VSLISRPTVAVKF

-771 PVGAI
+771 PLGAI
-776 LRTPGYVLNA
+776 LRMPGYVLNA

-804 SESTSGG
+804 SESTSSG

-822 LAYMEVTPLQDYDE
+822 LAYMEVTPLQDYNE

-871 EEPDDQGGTDGITYK
+871 EELEVQGEIDIVYRD
-886 SITEHVCVDET
+886 ITEHVCVNKT
-897 NDLGKVRISVD
+897 TYLGNVRISVD
-908 AQDDKVGTK
+908 AKPELLGTE

-932 EQEAELQQDDKG
+932 EQEAALQQDNNG

-977 WKRNAADTDWNNW
+977 WKRNALDTDWNNW
-990 SNWTDGS
+990 NNWTDGS
-997 PWGCTNVVIPTGATR
+997 PWGCTNVVIPAGATR
-1012 YPNLKAWGSVD
+1012 YPNLNAWGSVD

-1121 TDLNGTVAATADW
+1121 TDPNGTVVATADW
-1134 SRTFNAVAQLYE
+1134 SRTFNAVAQPYE

-1153 MVGNEGDGTSYRL
+1153 MVGNDWGTFYRL

-1178 TLSGGWVKEETL
+1178 TLSGGWVKKETL

-1202 YEESGFKPENAG
+1202 YEVIGFNPENAG
-1214 RSFTFK
+1214 SSFTFE
-1220 LRNEEQGATY
+1220 LRNEEQGATC

-1254 QAIRIIDSENVFGEE
+1254 QAIRIIDSENIFGGK
-1269 EGLVRISLSENG
+1269 EGLVRISLGENG
-1281 NLSFDVA
+1281 DLSFDVA

-1300 FYVEASGDNASDNV
+1300 FYVEVSGDYASDNV
-1314 DITYTSNMFVQ
+1314 NITYTSNMFVQ
-1325 PFASTATRSS
+1325 PSASTATRSS
-1335 RSASVPAA
+1335 RSASVPTA

-1372 AKEDVITLID
+1372 AKEDIVSLID
-1382 ENFMPKVK
+1382 EDFMPKVK
-1390 VYTVAG
+1390 VYTVAD

-1402 QKIKNAA
+1402 QKMSNAT
-1409 RVDLGFMVKDG
+1409 RVGLGFMVKDG
-1420 SQQTKFTLN
+1420 SQQTEFTLD

-1443 TGNRYL
+1443 TGKRYL

-1463 SNNGRFYLVK
+1463 SNDGRFYLVK

>member
-1 MRVFFQTSRQRSFLS
+1 MSVFFQTSRQRSFLS
-16 ACRIARK
+16 ACRIAGK

-29 PLLLA
+29 PLFLA

-54 SVEHNGTRTEDNAN
+54 SFEQGGTRAEAAS
-68 TSGLTISGDIKKFY
+68 TSGLDVVQ
-82 DDKNNLLYSGYT
+82 DAT
-94 YAPSRRVPLV
+94 YGATYKPNCRVPLV

-132 DKNLDNSVKLTG
+132 DKNLDNFVSLKG
-144 LAEVNTGLPI
+144 LAEVNAGLPI
-154 LSVKDVNRVYYDSSN
+154 LSVKDVNRVCYDSSN

-180 GGLLSLNVL
+180 GGLLSLDVL

-200 EEQDGSSTSGSGDDF
+200 EEQDGSSTSGSGENF

-230 EISFTTTK
+230 EISFTTKK

-273 ASFGYY
+273 A
-279 KEAETNS
+279 KEH
-286 GLGNTNNLIDEYP
+286 EYP
-299 DNSEQLSMLGHHE
+299 DAKQERPS
-312 LYVDFN
+312 
-318 EKIVKDS
+318 
-325 EIGFKTG
+325 
-332 GLKTLDIDLTGLSL
+332 
-346 FELTNND
+346 TNITD
-353 VNNKYVWGNEKVL
+353 
-366 SGGIGISLLG
+366 LLG
-376 TQDGSMSAIAK
+376 RNLVDSDISNGPTCELLS
-387 EDCYGVK
+387 
-394 IKLNT
+394 
-399 GLVGGL
+399 GLVGGGLTCRVDFGATIPVGSEVGYYTKGGGLASISLGATKLNAYDTGDNNPQSINTEGGIGVSALVGGAREFSMILTKENAQRLELDLPSGINL
-405 LDAILGLLGNTHYYY
+405 LSAVQVHY

-453 DDGSVSY
+453 DGSVTY
-460 SLDRWPSGATS
+460 SLISWPSGATS
-471 PSISGNRITG
+471 PSISGNHMTG
-481 MTVNGDYVVQAIYKR
+481 MTVNGDYVVKAIYTREEK
-496 GEETSWSYAV
+496 ETSWSYAV
-506 IHRDKKEA
+506 IHRNKKEA
-514 EAGCNTMMIN
+514 VAGCNTMMIN
-524 TSANQG
+524 TSGNEG

-557 DDDYTNYAEATNVLS
+557 DGDYTNYAEATNVLS

-589 PQGGGKTRVGFVMQT
+589 PQGGKTRVGFVMQT

-614 KFFFIRLYNDG
+614 KFFFIRLYKDG
-625 KEVFSG
+625 EEVFSG
-631 LTAENDAVG
+631 LTAENDAIG

-654 VETDQT
+654 VETDKT

-681 YYAFYEPVTC
+681 YYAFYEPTTC

-718 TKSSSAASVGSTM
+718 TKSSSVASVGATM

-771 PVGAI
+771 PLGAI

-804 SESTSGG
+804 SESTSSG

-822 LAYMEVTPLQDYDE
+822 LAYMEVTPLQDYNE

-871 EEPDDQGGTDGITYK
+871 EELEVQGEIDIVYRG
-886 SITEHVCVDET
+886 ITEHVCVDET
-897 NDLGKVRISVD
+897 TYLGNVRISVD
-908 AQDDKVGTK
+908 AKPELLGTE

-932 EQEAELQQDDKG
+932 EQEAALQQDNNG

-977 WKRNAADTDWNNW
+977 WKRNASDTDWNNW
-990 SNWTDGS
+990 NNWTDGS
-997 PWGCTNVVIPTGATR
+997 PWGCTNVVIPAGATR
-1012 YPNLKAWGSVD
+1012 YPNLNAWGSVD

-1121 TDLNGTVAATADW
+1121 TDPNGTVAATVDW
-1134 SRTFNAVAQLYE
+1134 SRTFNAVAQPYE

-1153 MVGNEGDGTSYRL
+1153 MVGNDWGTSYRL

-1178 TLSGGWVKEETL
+1178 TLSGGWVKKETL

-1202 YEESGFKPENAG
+1202 YEVIGFNPENAG
-1214 RSFTFK
+1214 SSFTFE

-1254 QAIRIIDSENVFGEE
+1254 QAIRIIDSESVFGEE
-1269 EGLVRISLSENG
+1269 EGLVRISLGENG
-1281 NLSFDVA
+1281 DLSFDVA

-1300 FYVEASGDNASDNV
+1300 FYVEVSGDYASDNV
-1314 DITYTSNMFVQ
+1314 NITYTSNMFVQ
-1325 PFASTATRSS
+1325 PSASTATRSS

-1361 LRSAGASDAYN
+1361 IRSAGASDAYN
-1372 AKEDVITLID
+1372 AKEDIVSLID
-1382 ENFMPKVK
+1382 EDFMPKVK
-1390 VYTVAG
+1390 VYTVAD

-1402 QKIKNAA
+1402 QKMSNAT
-1409 RVDLGFMVKDG
+1409 RVGLGFMVKDG
-1420 SQQTKFTLN
+1420 SQQTEFTLD

-1443 TGNRYL
+1443 TGKRYL

-1463 SNNGRFYLVK
+1463 SNDGRFYLVK

>member
-1 MRVFFQTSRQRSFLS
+1 MSVFFQTSRQRSFLS
-16 ACRIARK
+16 ACRIAGK

-29 PLLLA
+29 PLFLA

-54 SVEHNGTRTEDNAN
+54 SFEQGGTRAEAAS
-68 TSGLTISGDIKKFY
+68 TSGLDVVQ
-82 DDKNNLLYSGYT
+82 DAT
-94 YAPSRRVPLV
+94 YGATYKPNCRVPLV

-132 DKNLDNSVKLTG
+132 DKNLDNFVSLKG
-144 LAEVNTGLPI
+144 LAEVNAGLPI

-169 GIKVGFLYKDP
+169 VIKVGFLYKDP
-180 GGLLSLNVL
+180 GGLLSLDVL

-200 EEQDGSSTSGSGDDF
+200 EEQDGSSTLGSGENF

-248 SIDVDVLSGLEF
+248 SISVEVLSGLEF

-273 ASFGYY
+273 AE
-279 KEAETNS
+279 KH
-286 GLGNTNNLIDEYP
+286 EYP
-299 DNSEQLSMLGHHE
+299 YAEQERPLHPLSKGDLVNESLTDGPVCE
-312 LYVDFN
+312 L
-318 EKIVKDS
+318 
-325 EIGFKTG
+325 
-332 GLKTLDIDLTGLSL
+332 
-346 FELTNND
+346 
-353 VNNKYVWGNEKVL
+353 
-366 SGGIGISLLG
+366 IS
-376 TQDGSMSAIAK
+376 
-387 EDCYGVK
+387 
-394 IKLNT
+394 
-399 GLVGGL
+399 
-405 LDAILGLLGNTHYYY
+405 GLLGGLTCRVDFGATIPVGSEVGYYTKGGGLASISLGATKLNAYDTGDNNPQSINTESGIGVSALAGGAREFSMILTKKDTRRLELDLPSGINLLSAVQVHY

-453 DDGSVSY
+453 DGSVTY
-460 SLDRWPSGATS
+460 SLISWPSGATS
-471 PSISGNRITG
+471 PSISGNHMTG
-481 MTVNGDYVVQAIYKR
+481 MTVNGDYVVKAIYTREEK
-496 GEETSWSYAV
+496 ETSWSYAV
-506 IHRDKKEA
+506 IHRNKKEA
-514 EAGCNTMMIN
+514 VAGCNTMMIN
-524 TSANQG
+524 TSGNEG

-557 DDDYTNYAEATNVLS
+557 DGDYTNYAEATNVLS

-589 PQGGGKTRVGFVMQT
+589 PQGGKTRVGFVMQT

-614 KFFFIRLYNDG
+614 KFFFIRLYKDG
-625 KEVFSG
+625 EEVFSG
-631 LTAENDAVG
+631 LTAENDAIG

-654 VETDQT
+654 VETDKT

-681 YYAFYEPVTC
+681 YYAFYEPTTC

-718 TKSSSAASVGSTM
+718 TKSSSAASVGATM

-771 PVGAI
+771 PLGAI

-804 SESTSGG
+804 SESASSG

-822 LAYMEVTPLQDYDE
+822 LAYMEVTPLQDYNE

-871 EEPDDQGGTDGITYK
+871 EELEVQGEIDIVYRG
-886 SITEHVCVDET
+886 ITEHVCVDET
-897 NDLGKVRISVD
+897 TYLGNVRISVD
-908 AQDDKVGTK
+908 AKPELLGTE

-932 EQEAELQQDDKG
+932 EQEAALQQDNNG

-977 WKRNAADTDWNNW
+977 WKRNASDTDWNNW
-990 SNWTDGS
+990 NNWTDGS
-997 PWGCTNVVIPTGATR
+997 PWGCTNVVIPAGATR
-1012 YPNLKAWGSVD
+1012 YPNLNAWGSVD

-1121 TDLNGTVAATADW
+1121 TDPNGTVAATVDW
-1134 SRTFNAVAQLYE
+1134 SRTFNAVAQPYE

-1153 MVGNEGDGTSYRL
+1153 MVGNDWGTSYRL

-1178 TLSGGWVKEETL
+1178 TLSGGWVKKETL

-1202 YEESGFKPENAG
+1202 YEVIGFNPENAG
-1214 RSFTFK
+1214 SSFTFE

-1254 QAIRIIDSENVFGEE
+1254 QAIRIIDSENIFGGE
-1269 EGLVRISLSENG
+1269 EGLVRISLGENG
-1281 NLSFDVA
+1281 DLSFDVA

-1300 FYVEASGDNASDNV
+1300 FYVEVSGDYASDNV
-1314 DITYTSNMFVQ
+1314 NITYTSNMFVQ
-1325 PFASTATRSS
+1325 PSASTATRSS
-1335 RSASVPAA
+1335 RSASVPTA

-1361 LRSAGASDAYN
+1361 LHSAGASDAYN
-1372 AKEDVITLID
+1372 AKEDIVSLID
-1382 ENFMPKVK
+1382 EDFMPKVK
-1390 VYTVAG
+1390 VYTVAD

-1402 QKIKNAA
+1402 QKMSNAT
-1409 RVDLGFMVKDG
+1409 RVGLGFMVKDG
-1420 SQQTKFTLN
+1420 SQQTEFTLD

-1443 TGNRYL
+1443 TGKRYL

-1463 SNNGRFYLVK
+1463 SNDGRFYLVK

>member
-1 MRVFFQTSRQRSFLS
+1 MSVFFQTSRQRSFLS
-16 ACRIARK
+16 ACRIAGK

-29 PLLLA
+29 PLFLA

-54 SVEHNGTRTEDNAN
+54 SFEQGGTRAEAAS
-68 TSGLTISGDIKKFY
+68 TSGLEVVQDA
-82 DDKNNLLYSGYT
+82 T
-94 YAPSRRVPLV
+94 YGATYKPNCRVPLV

-132 DKNLDNSVKLTG
+132 DKNLDNSVSLKG
-144 LAEVNTGLPI
+144 LAEVNAGLPI

-189 KGFWVKTYLKG
+189 QGFWVKTYLKG
-200 EEQDGSSTSGSGDDF
+200 KEQDGSSTSGSGDNF
-215 QLLNLNLLNVSGGLS
+215 KLLNLNLLNVSGGLS

-273 ASFGYY
+273 A
-279 KEAETNS
+279 ETYA
-286 GLGNTNNLIDEYP
+286 YP
-299 DNSEQLSMLGHHE
+299 TAKQ
-312 LYVDFN
+312 
-318 EKIVKDS
+318 EKPAH
-325 EIGFKTG
+325 
-332 GLKTLDIDLTGLSL
+332 
-346 FELTNND
+346 
-353 VNNKYVWGNEKVL
+353 
-366 SGGIGISLLG
+366 LG
-376 TQDGSMSAIAK
+376 TGDLVNKNLDDGPVC
-387 EDCYGVK
+387 E
-394 IKLNT
+394 
-399 GLVGGL
+399 LVS
-405 LDAILGLLGNTHYYY
+405 GLLGGLTCRVDFGATIPVGSEVGYYTTGGGLASISLGATKLNAYDTGDNNPQSINTESGIGVSALVGDAREFSMILTKKDTRRLELDLPSGINLLSAVQVHY

-444 DYYNLPTPS
+444 DYYDLPTPS
-453 DDGSVSY
+453 EGTVTY
-460 SLDRWPSGATS
+460 SLISWPSGATS

-481 MTVNGDYVVQAIYKR
+481 MTVNGDYVVKAVYTR
-496 GEETSWSYAV
+496 EEKEISWSYAV
-506 IHRDKKEA
+506 IHRNKKEA

-524 TSANQG
+524 TSGNEG

-557 DDDYTNYAEATNVLS
+557 DGDYTNYAEATNVLS

-589 PQGGGKTRVGFVMQT
+589 PQGGKTRVGFVMQT

-614 KFFFIRLYNDG
+614 KFFFIRLYKDG

-654 VETDQT
+654 VETDRT

-718 TKSSSAASVGSTM
+718 TKSSSVASVGATT

-771 PVGAI
+771 PLGAI

-804 SESTSGG
+804 SESTSSG

-822 LAYMEVTPLQDYDE
+822 LAYMEVTPLQDYNE

-871 EEPDDQGGTDGITYK
+871 EELEVQGEIDVVYRG
-886 SITEHVCVDET
+886 ITEHVCVDET
-897 NDLGKVRISVD
+897 TYLGNVRISVD
-908 AQDDKVGTK
+908 AKPELLGTE

-932 EQEAELQQDDKG
+932 EQEAALQQDNNG

-977 WKRNAADTDWNNW
+977 WKRNASDTDWNNW
-990 SNWTDGS
+990 NNWTDGS
-997 PWGCTNVVIPTGATR
+997 PWGCTNVVIPAGATR
-1012 YPNLKAWGSVD
+1012 YPNLNAWGSVD

-1083 EMPAYFTPLN
+1083 EMPASFTPLN

-1121 TDLNGTVAATADW
+1121 TDPNGTVAATADW
-1134 SRTFNAVAQLYE
+1134 SRTFNAVAQPYE

-1153 MVGNEGDGTSYRL
+1153 MVGNDWGTSYRL

-1178 TLSGGWVKEETL
+1178 TLSGGWVKKETL

-1202 YEESGFKPENAG
+1202 YEVIGFNPENAG
-1214 RSFTFK
+1214 SSFTFE

-1254 QAIRIIDSENVFGEE
+1254 QAIRIIDSESVFGEE
-1269 EGLVRISLSENG
+1269 EGLVRISLGENG
-1281 NLSFDVA
+1281 DLSFDVA

-1300 FYVEASGDNASDNV
+1300 FYVEVSGDYASDNV
-1314 DITYTSNMFVQ
+1314 NITYTSNMFVQ
-1325 PFASTATRSS
+1325 PSASTATRSS
-1335 RSASVPAA
+1335 RSASVPTA

-1372 AKEDVITLID
+1372 AKEDIVSLID
-1382 ENFMPKVK
+1382 EDFMPKVK
-1390 VYTVAG
+1390 VYTVAD

-1402 QKIKNAA
+1402 QKMSNAT
-1409 RVDLGFMVKDG
+1409 RVGLGFMVKDG
-1420 SQQTKFTLN
+1420 SQQTEFTLD

-1443 TGNRYL
+1443 TGKRYL

-1463 SNNGRFYLVK
+1463 SNDGRFYLVK

>member
-1 MRVFFQTSRQRSFLS
+1 MSVFFQTSRQRSFLS
-16 ACRIARK
+16 ACRIAGK

-29 PLLLA
+29 PLFLA

-54 SVEHNGTRTEDNAN
+54 SFEQGGTRAEAAS
-68 TSGLTISGDIKKFY
+68 TSGLDVVQ
-82 DDKNNLLYSGYT
+82 DAT
-94 YAPSRRVPLV
+94 YGATYKPNCRVPLV

-132 DKNLDNSVKLTG
+132 DKNLDNFVSLKG
-144 LAEVNTGLPI
+144 LAEVNAGLPI

-169 GIKVGFLYKDP
+169 VIKVGFLYKDP
-180 GGLLSLNVL
+180 GGLLSLDVL

-200 EEQDGSSTSGSGDDF
+200 EEQDGSSTSGSGENF

-230 EISFTTTK
+230 EISFTTKK

-273 ASFGYY
+273 A
-279 KEAETNS
+279 KEH
-286 GLGNTNNLIDEYP
+286 EYP
-299 DNSEQLSMLGHHE
+299 DAKQERPS
-312 LYVDFN
+312 
-318 EKIVKDS
+318 
-325 EIGFKTG
+325 
-332 GLKTLDIDLTGLSL
+332 
-346 FELTNND
+346 TNITD
-353 VNNKYVWGNEKVL
+353 
-366 SGGIGISLLG
+366 LLG
-376 TQDGSMSAIAK
+376 RNLVDSDISNGPTCELLS
-387 EDCYGVK
+387 
-394 IKLNT
+394 
-399 GLVGGL
+399 GLVGGGLTCRVDFGATIPVGSEVGYYTKGGGLASISLGATKLNAYDTGDNNPQSINTEGGIGVSALVGGAREFSMILTKENAQRLELDLPSGINL
-405 LDAILGLLGNTHYYY
+405 LSAVQVHY

-453 DDGSVSY
+453 DGSVTY
-460 SLDRWPSGATS
+460 SLISWPSGATS
-471 PSISGNRITG
+471 PSISGNHMTG
-481 MTVNGDYVVQAIYKR
+481 MTVNGDYVVKAIYTREEK
-496 GEETSWSYAV
+496 ETSWSYAV
-506 IHRDKKEA
+506 IHRNKKEA
-514 EAGCNTMMIN
+514 VAGCNTMMIN
-524 TSANQG
+524 TSGNEG

-557 DDDYTNYAEATNVLS
+557 DGDYTNYAEATNVLS

-589 PQGGGKTRVGFVMQT
+589 PQGGKTRVGFVMQT

-614 KFFFIRLYNDG
+614 KFFFIRLYKDG
-625 KEVFSG
+625 EEVFSG
-631 LTAENDAVG
+631 LTAENDAIG

-654 VETDQT
+654 VETDRT

-681 YYAFYEPVTC
+681 YYAFYEPTTC

-718 TKSSSAASVGSTM
+718 TKSSSVASVGATT

-751 VSLISRSTVAVKF
+751 VSLISRPTVAVKF

-771 PVGAI
+771 PLGAI

-804 SESTSGG
+804 SESTSSG

-822 LAYMEVTPLQDYDE
+822 LAYMEVTPLQDYNE

-871 EEPDDQGGTDGITYK
+871 EELEVQGEIDIVYRD
-886 SITEHVCVDET
+886 ITEHVCVDET
-897 NDLGKVRISVD
+897 TYLGNVRISVD
-908 AQDDKVGTK
+908 AKPELLGTE

-932 EQEAELQQDDKG
+932 EQEAALQQDNNG

-977 WKRNAADTDWNNW
+977 WKRNALDTDWNNW
-990 SNWTDGS
+990 NNWTDGS
-997 PWGCTNVVIPTGATR
+997 PWGCTNVVIPAGATR
-1012 YPNLKAWGSVD
+1012 YPNLNAWGSVD

-1121 TDLNGTVAATADW
+1121 TDPNGTVVATADW
-1134 SRTFNAVAQLYE
+1134 SRTFNAVAQPYE

-1153 MVGNEGDGTSYRL
+1153 MVGNDWGTSYRL

-1178 TLSGGWVKEETL
+1178 TLSGGWVKKETL

-1202 YEESGFKPENAG
+1202 YEVIGFNPENAG
-1214 RSFTFK
+1214 SSFTFE
-1220 LRNEEQGATY
+1220 LRNEEQGATC

-1254 QAIRIIDSENVFGEE
+1254 QAIRIIDSENIFGGK
-1269 EGLVRISLSENG
+1269 EGLVRISLGENG
-1281 NLSFDVA
+1281 DLSFDVA

-1300 FYVEASGDNASDNV
+1300 FYVEVSGDYASDNV
-1314 DITYTSNMFVQ
+1314 NITYTSNMFVQ
-1325 PFASTATRSS
+1325 PSASTATRSS
-1335 RSASVPAA
+1335 RSASVPTA

-1372 AKEDVITLID
+1372 AKEDIVSLID
-1382 ENFMPKVK
+1382 EDFMPKVK
-1390 VYTVAG
+1390 VYTVAD

-1402 QKIKNAA
+1402 QKMSNAT
-1409 RVDLGFMVKDG
+1409 RVGLGFMVKDG
-1420 SQQTKFTLN
+1420 SQQTEFTLD

-1443 TGNRYL
+1443 TGKRYL

-1463 SNNGRFYLVK
+1463 SNDGRFYLVK

>member
-1 MRVFFQTSRQRSFLS
+1 MSVFFQTSRQRSFLS
-16 ACRIARK
+16 ACRIAGK

-29 PLLLA
+29 PLFLA

-54 SVEHNGTRTEDNAN
+54 SFEQGGTRAETAS
-68 TSGLTISGDIKKFY
+68 TSGLDVVQ
-82 DDKNNLLYSGYT
+82 DAT
-94 YAPSRRVPLV
+94 YGATYKPNCRVPLV

-132 DKNLDNSVKLTG
+132 DKNLDNFVSLKG
-144 LAEVNTGLPI
+144 LAEVNAGLPI

-189 KGFWVKTYLKG
+189 QGFWVKTYLKG
-200 EEQDGSSTSGSGDDF
+200 KEQDGSSTSGSGENF

-273 ASFGYY
+273 AE
-279 KEAETNS
+279 KH
-286 GLGNTNNLIDEYP
+286 EYP
-299 DNSEQLSMLGHHE
+299 YAEQERPLHHLSKGDLVNESLTDGPVCE
-312 LYVDFN
+312 LV
-318 EKIVKDS
+318 S
-325 EIGFKTG
+325 
-332 GLKTLDIDLTGLSL
+332 
-346 FELTNND
+346 
-353 VNNKYVWGNEKVL
+353 
-366 SGGIGISLLG
+366 
-376 TQDGSMSAIAK
+376 
-387 EDCYGVK
+387 
-394 IKLNT
+394 
-399 GLVGGL
+399 
-405 LDAILGLLGNTHYYY
+405 GLLGGGLTCRVDFGATIPVGSEVGYYTTGGGLASIFLGATELNAYDTSDNNPQSINAESGIGVSALAGGAREFSMILTKKDTRRLELDLPSGINLLSAVQVHY

-453 DDGSVSY
+453 EGTVIY
-460 SLDRWPSGATS
+460 SLISSPNGVTS
-471 PSISGNRITG
+471 PEISGNHITG
-481 MTVNGDYVVQAIYKR
+481 MTVNGDYVVKAVYTR
-496 GEETSWSYAV
+496 EEKEISWSYAV
-506 IHRDKKEA
+506 IHRNKKEA

-524 TSANQG
+524 TSGNEG

-557 DDDYTNYAEATNVLS
+557 DGDYTNYAEATNVLS

-589 PQGGGKTRVGFVMQT
+589 LQGGGKTRVGFVMQT

-614 KFFFIRLYNDG
+614 KFFFIRLYKDG

-654 VETDQT
+654 VETDRT

-718 TKSSSAASVGSTM
+718 TKSSSVASVGATT

-751 VSLISRSTVAVKF
+751 VSLISRPTVAVKF

-771 PVGAI
+771 PLGAI

-804 SESTSGG
+804 SESTSSG

-822 LAYMEVTPLQDYDE
+822 LAYMEVTPLQDYNE

-871 EEPDDQGGTDGITYK
+871 EELEVQGEIDIVYRD
-886 SITEHVCVDET
+886 ITEHVCVGEKT
-897 NDLGKVRISVD
+897 YLGNVRISVD
-908 AQDDKVGTK
+908 AKPELLGTE

-932 EQEAELQQDDKG
+932 EQEAALQQDNNG

-977 WKRNAADTDWNNW
+977 WKRNALDTDWNNW
-990 SNWTDGS
+990 NNWTDGS
-997 PWGCTNVVIPTGATR
+997 PWGCTKVVIPAGATR
-1012 YPNLKAWGSVD
+1012 YPNLNAWGSVD

-1121 TDLNGTVAATADW
+1121 TDPNGTVVATADW
-1134 SRTFNAVAQLYE
+1134 SRTFNAVAQPYE

-1153 MVGNEGDGTSYRL
+1153 MVGNDWGTSYRL

-1178 TLSGGWVKEETL
+1178 TLSGGWVKKETL

-1202 YEESGFKPENAG
+1202 YEVIGFNPENAG
-1214 RSFTFK
+1214 SSFTFE
-1220 LRNEEQGATY
+1220 LRNEEQGATC

-1254 QAIRIIDSENVFGEE
+1254 QAIRIIDSENIFGGK
-1269 EGLVRISLSENG
+1269 EGLVRISLGENG
-1281 NLSFDVA
+1281 DLSFDVA

-1300 FYVEASGDNASDNV
+1300 FYVEVSGDYASDNV
-1314 DITYTSNMFVQ
+1314 NITYTSNMFVQ
-1325 PFASTATRSS
+1325 PSASTATRSS
-1335 RSASVPAA
+1335 RSASVPTA

-1372 AKEDVITLID
+1372 AKEDIVSLID
-1382 ENFMPKVK
+1382 EDFMPKVK
-1390 VYTVAG
+1390 VYTVAD

-1402 QKIKNAA
+1402 QKMSNAT
-1409 RVDLGFMVKDG
+1409 RVGLGFMVKDG
-1420 SQQTKFTLN
+1420 SQQTEFTLD

-1443 TGNRYL
+1443 TGKRYL

-1463 SNNGRFYLVK
+1463 SNDGRFYLVK

>member
-1 MRVFFQTSRQRSFLS
+1 MYLYLS
-16 ACRIARK
+16 LNERAVSLK
-23 KWSASV
+23 
-29 PLLLA
+29 
-34 ALLTVVFYSCRDED
+34 
-48 LLPSVQ
+48 
-54 SVEHNGTRTEDNAN
+54 
-68 TSGLTISGDIKKFY
+68 
-82 DDKNNLLYSGYT
+82 
-94 YAPSRRVPLV
+94 
-104 GEGRVINQIT
+104 
-114 KNLVGVL
+114 
-121 SNSDNKLEYLV
+121 
-132 DKNLDNSVKLTG
+132 G
-144 LAEVNTGLPI
+144 LAEVNAGLPI

-169 GIKVGFLYKDP
+169 VIKVGFLYKDP
-180 GGLLSLNVL
+180 GGLLSLDVL

-200 EEQDGSSTSGSGDDF
+200 EEQDGSSTLGSGENF

-230 EISFTTTK
+230 EISFTTTR

-248 SIDVDVLSGLEF
+248 SIDVEVLSGLEF

-273 ASFGYY
+273 AEKHEYPYAEQERPLHPLSKGDLVNESLIDGPVCELISGLLGGGLTCRVDFGATIPVGSEVGYY
-279 KEAETNS
+279 T
-286 GLGNTNNLIDEYP
+286 
-299 DNSEQLSMLGHHE
+299 
-312 LYVDFN
+312 
-318 EKIVKDS
+318 
-325 EIGFKTG
+325 TG
-332 GLKTLDIDLTGLSL
+332 GGLASISLGATKLNAYDTGD
-346 FELTNND
+346 NNPQSI
-353 VNNKYVWGNEKVL
+353 NTE
-366 SGGIGISLLG
+366 SGIGV
-376 TQDGSMSAIAK
+376 SA
-387 EDCYGVK
+387 
-394 IKLNT
+394 
-399 GLVGGL
+399 LVGGAREFSMILTKKDTRRLELDLPSGINL
-405 LDAILGLLGNTHYYY
+405 LSAVKVHY

-453 DDGSVSY
+453 EGTVIY
-460 SLDRWPSGATS
+460 SLISWPSGATS
-471 PSISGNRITG
+471 PSISGNHMTG
-481 MTVNGDYVVQAIYKR
+481 MTVNGDYVVKAVYTREEK
-496 GEETSWSYAV
+496 ETSWSYAV
-506 IHRDKKEA
+506 IHRNKKEA
-514 EAGCNTMMIN
+514 VAGCNTMMIN
-524 TSANQG
+524 TSGNEG

-557 DDDYTNYAEATNVLS
+557 DGDYTNYAEATNVLS

-589 PQGGGKTRVGFVMQT
+589 PQGGKTRVGFVMQT

-614 KFFFIRLYNDG
+614 KFFFIRLYKDG
-625 KEVFSG
+625 EEVFSG

-654 VETDQT
+654 VETDRT

-718 TKSSSAASVGSTM
+718 TKSSSVASVGATT

-771 PVGAI
+771 PLGAI

-804 SESTSGG
+804 SESTSSG

-822 LAYMEVTPLQDYDE
+822 LAYMEVTPLQDYNE

-871 EEPDDQGGTDGITYK
+871 EELEVQGEIDIVYRG
-886 SITEHVCVDET
+886 ITEHVCVDET
-897 NDLGKVRISVD
+897 TYLGNVRISVD
-908 AQDDKVGTK
+908 AKPELLGTE

-932 EQEAELQQDDKG
+932 EQEAALQQDNNG

-977 WKRNAADTDWNNW
+977 WKRNASDTDWNNW
-990 SNWTDGS
+990 NNWTDGS
-997 PWGCTNVVIPTGATR
+997 PWGCTNVVIPAGATR
-1012 YPNLKAWGSVD
+1012 YPNLNAWGSVD

-1121 TDLNGTVAATADW
+1121 TNGTVAATVDW
-1134 SRTFNAVAQLYE
+1134 SRTFNAVAQPYE

-1153 MVGNEGDGTSYRL
+1153 MVGNDWGTSYRL

-1178 TLSGGWVKEETL
+1178 TLSGGWVKKETL

-1202 YEESGFKPENAG
+1202 YEVIGFNPENAG
-1214 RSFTFK
+1214 SSFTFE

-1254 QAIRIIDSENVFGEE
+1254 QAIRIIDSENIFGGE
-1269 EGLVRISLSENG
+1269 EGLVRISLGENG
-1281 NLSFDVA
+1281 DLSFDVA

-1300 FYVEASGDNASDNV
+1300 FYVEVSGDYASDNV
-1314 DITYTSNMFVQ
+1314 NITYTSNMFVQ
-1325 PFASTATRSS
+1325 PSASTATRSS
-1335 RSASVPAA
+1335 RSASVPTA

-1361 LRSAGASDAYN
+1361 LHSAGASDAYN
-1372 AKEDVITLID
+1372 AKEDIVSLID
-1382 ENFMPKVK
+1382 EDFMPKVK
-1390 VYTVAG
+1390 VYTVAD

-1402 QKIKNAA
+1402 QKMSNAT
-1409 RVDLGFMVKDG
+1409 RVGLGFMVKDG
-1420 SQQTKFTLN
+1420 SQQTEFTLD

-1443 TGNRYL
+1443 TGKRYL

-1463 SNNGRFYLVK
+1463 SNDGRFYLVK

>member
-16 ACRIARK
+16 ACRIAGK

-48 LLPSVQ
+48 LLPSMQ
-54 SVEHNGTRTEDNAN
+54 SFEQGGTRVNEDKN
-68 TSGLTISGDIKKFY
+68 TSGLDVVQ
-82 DDKNNLLYSGYT
+82 DAT
-94 YAPSRRVPLV
+94 YGATYKPNRRVPLV

-114 KNLVGVL
+114 KGLIAIGANNENQEFLIDKDLTNGVTV
-121 SNSDNKLEYLV
+121 S
-132 DKNLDNSVKLTG
+132 G
-144 LAEVNTGLPI
+144 LAKVDAGIPI
-154 LSVKDVNRVYYDSSN
+154 FSVRDINRVYYNDN
-169 GIKVGFLYKDP
+169 EEQEEQGVKVGFVYEP
-180 GGLLSLNVL
+180 QGGVLDLSVL
-189 KGFWVKTYLKG
+189 KSFYVQT
-200 EEQDGSSTSGSGDDF
+200 
-215 QLLNLNLLNVSGGLS
+215 LLNGKVQDSSLSESGGGFELLDLNLLNVAGGKY
-230 EISFTTTK
+230 EVSFNATK
-238 PFDEVRIGCA
+238 PFDEVRLGYA
-248 SIDVDVLSGLEF
+248 GVNVNVSTAQSAKF

-266 ENPKKIA
+266 ENPEKIA
-273 ASFGYY
+273 ADEYTYEYAKGEETILGGWISCDVLTDEYLFSNGAKFGLI
-279 KEAETNS
+279 S
-286 GLGNTNNLIDEYP
+286 GLSFKKYRVN
-299 DNSEQLSMLGHHE
+299 
-312 LYVDFN
+312 FN
-318 EKIVKDS
+318 ADIPAGS
-325 EIGFKTG
+325 EIGFRTSTATLLNVDLG
-332 GLKTLDIDLTGLSL
+332 GVTMHALDENNKSQQDAELKKGIGLS
-346 FELTNND
+346 
-353 VNNKYVWGNEKVL
+353 
-366 SGGIGISLLG
+366 
-376 TQDGSMSAIAK
+376 A
-387 EDCYGVK
+387 
-394 IKLNT
+394 
-399 GLVGGL
+399 VGGNSKNFSFITTKAARGVQIDFPL
-405 LDAILGLLGNTHYYY
+405 SVKLAETTIHY
-420 AYSRDPVEI
+420 AYSRNPVKI

-545 LFNKINNRQNLV
+545 LFNKINYRQNLV

-589 PQGGGKTRVGFVMQT
+589 PQGGEKTRVGFVMQT

-614 KFFFIRLYNDG
+614 KFFFIRLYKDG

-654 VETDQT
+654 VETDRT

-681 YYAFYEPVTC
+681 YYAFYEPTTC

-718 TKSSSAASVGSTM
+718 TKFPSVVGVGTTM

-764 NSIRGGQ
+764 NRVRGGQ

-776 LRTPGYVLNA
+776 LRTPGYGLNA

-804 SESTSGG
+804 SESTSSG

-816 VISDAG
+816 VISNAG

-886 SITEHVCVDET
+886 GITEHVCVDET
-897 NDLGKVRISVD
+897 TYLGNVRIFVD
-908 AQDDKVGTK
+908 AQDDKAK

-932 EQEAELQQDDKG
+932 EQEAKLQRDDKG
-944 YFFELSLPVGDYSIS
+944 YFFKLSLPVGDYFIS
-959 GLSTY
+959 GLSTN
-964 NGLRAQVHPLKTT
+964 NGLRAQVHPQKTT
-977 WKRNAADTDWNNW
+977 WKRNPTDTDWNNW

-997 PWGCTNVVIPTGATR
+997 PWGCTNVVIPTEATR
-1012 YPNLKAWGSVD
+1012 YPVLESWSSID
-1023 KFYGGNYCANIHF
+1023 EFYGGNYCENIHF

-1048 EYDCAYVEMEV
+1048 DYSRAYVEMEMA
-1059 QSGMYH
+1059 GATPR
-1065 MISTPLHGMV
+1065 MISIPLQGMV
-1075 TGDMFVSP
+1075 TGDMFVSS

-1093 GATYREVR
+1093 DETYPEVR
-1101 HNPVVRQKMYS
+1101 HNPLVRQQMYS

-1121 TDLNGTVAATADW
+1121 TNAPNSTIAATADW
-1134 SRTFNAVAQLYE
+1134 SRTFNAVAQPYE
-1146 QAQGIKM
+1146 QAQGIM
-1153 MVGNEGDGTSYRL
+1153 LMVGSEGDGTSYRL
-1166 RFPKAYTEYNYY
+1166 RFPKDYTTYNYY
-1178 TLSGGWVKEETL
+1178 TLSGGWMKSDTL
-1190 PEGARNMNGKFA
+1190 QNGARDKNGRFT
-1202 YEESGFKPENAG
+1202 YEESGFTPEKVRN
-1214 RSFTFK
+1214 SFTFE
-1220 LRNEEQGATY
+1220 LRNDKQGDKQGADY

-1243 KTFLTE
+1243 QKFLQQ
-1249 NKQSV
+1249 NSGSV
-1254 QAIRIIDSENVFGEE
+1254 SAISVLSE
-1269 EGLVRISLSENG
+1269 EGDLITVSRDSKDGIC
-1281 NLSFDVA
+1281 
-1288 GEQSN
+1288 

-1300 FYVEASGDNASDNV
+1300 FYVVSTNTTLNQLNV
-1314 DITYTSNMFVQ
+1314 TYTSDMFVQ
-1325 PFASTATRSS
+1325 PSASTVTRSS
-1335 RSASVPAA
+1335 RSVSDPAA

-1361 LRSAGASDAYN
+1361 LRSTGASDAYN
-1372 AKEDVITLID
+1372 AKEDVISLID
-1382 ENFMPKVK
+1382 EHFMPKVK

-1443 TGNRYL
+1443 TGNRYRL
-1449 LDGTSLTVNAGAMK
+1449 EGNPLTVNAGVMK
-1463 SNNGRFYLVK
+1463 TNSGRFYLVK

>member
-1 MRVFFQTSRQRSFLS
+1 MSVFFQTSRQRSFLS
-16 ACRIARK
+16 ACRIAGK

-29 PLLLA
+29 PLFLA

-54 SVEHNGTRTEDNAN
+54 SFEQGGTRAEAAS
-68 TSGLTISGDIKKFY
+68 TSGLDVVQ
-82 DDKNNLLYSGYT
+82 DAT
-94 YAPSRRVPLV
+94 YGATYKPNCRVPLV

-132 DKNLDNSVKLTG
+132 DKNLDNFVSLKG
-144 LAEVNTGLPI
+144 LAEVNAGLPI

-169 GIKVGFLYKDP
+169 VIKVGFLYKDP
-180 GGLLSLNVL
+180 GGLLSLDVL

-200 EEQDGSSTSGSGDDF
+200 EEQDGSSTLGSGENF

-248 SIDVDVLSGLEF
+248 SISVEVLSGLEF

-273 ASFGYY
+273 AE
-279 KEAETNS
+279 KH
-286 GLGNTNNLIDEYP
+286 EYP
-299 DNSEQLSMLGHHE
+299 YAEQERPLHPLSKGDLVNESLTDGPVCE
-312 LYVDFN
+312 L
-318 EKIVKDS
+318 
-325 EIGFKTG
+325 
-332 GLKTLDIDLTGLSL
+332 
-346 FELTNND
+346 
-353 VNNKYVWGNEKVL
+353 
-366 SGGIGISLLG
+366 IS
-376 TQDGSMSAIAK
+376 
-387 EDCYGVK
+387 
-394 IKLNT
+394 
-399 GLVGGL
+399 
-405 LDAILGLLGNTHYYY
+405 GLLGGLTCRVDFGATIPVGSEVGYYTKGGGLASISLGATKLNAYDTGDNNPQSINTESGIGVSALAGGAREFSMILTKKDTRRLELDLPSGINLLSAVQVHY

-453 DDGSVSY
+453 EGTVIY
-460 SLDRWPSGATS
+460 SLISSPNGVTS
-471 PSISGNRITG
+471 PEISGNRITG
-481 MTVNGDYVVQAIYKR
+481 MTVNGDYAVKAVYTR
-496 GEETSWSYAV
+496 EEKEISWSYAV
-506 IHRDKKEA
+506 IHRNKKEA

-524 TSANQG
+524 TSGNEG

-557 DDDYTNYAEATNVLS
+557 DGDYTNYAEATNVLS

-589 PQGGGKTRVGFVMQT
+589 PQGGKTRVGFVMQT

-614 KFFFIRLYNDG
+614 KFFFIRLYKDG
-625 KEVFSG
+625 EEVFSG
-631 LTAENDAVG
+631 LTAENDAIG

-654 VETDQT
+654 VETDKT

-681 YYAFYEPVTC
+681 YYAFYEPTTC

-718 TKSSSAASVGSTM
+718 TKSSSAASVGATM

-771 PVGAI
+771 PLGAI

-871 EEPDDQGGTDGITYK
+871 EEPDDQGETDITYR
-886 SITEHVCVDET
+886 SITEHVCVDKT
-897 NDLGKVRISVD
+897 TYLGNVRISVD
-908 AQDDKVGTK
+908 AKSELLGTE
-917 LTFTCYPYNGNGQKI
+917 LTFTCYPYNGNEQKI
-932 EQEAELQQDDKG
+932 EQKAELQQDDKG

-977 WKRNAADTDWNNW
+977 WKRNASDTDWNNW

-997 PWGCTNVVIPTGATR
+997 PWGCTNVVIPAGATR
-1012 YPNLKAWGSVD
+1012 YPNLNAWGSVD

-1121 TDLNGTVAATADW
+1121 TDSNGTVVATADW
-1134 SRTFNAVAQLYE
+1134 SRTFNAVAQPYE

-1153 MVGNEGDGTSYRL
+1153 MVGNDWGTSYRL

-1178 TLSGGWVKEETL
+1178 TLSGRWVKKETL

-1214 RSFTFK
+1214 RSFTFE

-1254 QAIRIIDSENVFGEE
+1254 QAIRIIDSESVFGEE
-1269 EGLVRISLSENG
+1269 EGLVRISLGKNG
-1281 NLSFDVA
+1281 DLSFDVA

-1300 FYVEASGDNASDNV
+1300 FYVEALEGYTSDNV
-1314 DITYTSNMFVQ
+1314 NITYTSDMFVQ
-1325 PFASTATRSS
+1325 PSASTATRSS
-1335 RSASVPAA
+1335 RSASVPTA

-1361 LRSAGASDAYN
+1361 IRSAGASDAYN
-1372 AKEDVITLID
+1372 AKEDIVSLID
-1382 ENFMPKVK
+1382 EDFMPKVK
-1390 VYTVAG
+1390 VYTVAD

-1402 QKIKNAA
+1402 QKMSNAT

-1420 SQQTKFTLN
+1420 SQQTEFTLD

-1443 TGNRYL
+1443 TGKRYL

-1463 SNNGRFYLVK
+1463 SNDGRFYLVK

>member
-1 MRVFFQTSRQRSFLS
+1 MSVFFQTSRQRSFLS
-16 ACRIARK
+16 ACRIAGK

-29 PLLLA
+29 PLFLA

-54 SVEHNGTRTEDNAN
+54 SFEQGGTRAEAAS
-68 TSGLTISGDIKKFY
+68 TSGLDVVQGA
-82 DDKNNLLYSGYT
+82 T
-94 YAPSRRVPLV
+94 YGATYKPNCRVPLV

-132 DKNLDNSVKLTG
+132 DKNLDNFVSLKG
-144 LAEVNTGLPI
+144 LAEVNARLPI

-189 KGFWVKTYLKG
+189 QGFWVKTYLKG
-200 EEQDGSSTSGSGDDF
+200 KEQDGSSTSGSGDNF
-215 QLLNLNLLNVSGGLS
+215 KLLNLNLLNVSGGLS

-273 ASFGYY
+273 AE
-279 KEAETNS
+279 KH
-286 GLGNTNNLIDEYP
+286 EYP
-299 DNSEQLSMLGHHE
+299 YAEQERPLHPLPKGDLVNESLTDGPVCE
-312 LYVDFN
+312 L
-318 EKIVKDS
+318 
-325 EIGFKTG
+325 
-332 GLKTLDIDLTGLSL
+332 
-346 FELTNND
+346 
-353 VNNKYVWGNEKVL
+353 
-366 SGGIGISLLG
+366 IS
-376 TQDGSMSAIAK
+376 
-387 EDCYGVK
+387 
-394 IKLNT
+394 
-399 GLVGGL
+399 
-405 LDAILGLLGNTHYYY
+405 GLLGGGLTCRVDFGATIPVGSEVGYYTTGGGLASISLGATKLNAYDTSDNNPQSINTESGIGVSALAGGAREFSMILTKKDTRRLELDLPSGINLLSAVQVHY

-444 DYYNLPTPS
+444 DYYDLPTPS
-453 DDGSVSY
+453 EGTVIY
-460 SLDRWPSGATS
+460 SLISSPNGVTS
-471 PSISGNRITG
+471 PEISGNHITG
-481 MTVNGDYVVQAIYKR
+481 MTVNGDYAVKAVYTREEK
-496 GEETSWSYAV
+496 ETSWSYAV
-506 IHRDKKEA
+506 IHRNKKEA
-514 EAGCNTMMIN
+514 VAGCNTMMIN
-524 TSANQG
+524 TSENQG

-557 DDDYTNYAEATNVLS
+557 DGDYTNYAEATNVLS

-589 PQGGGKTRVGFVMQT
+589 PQGGKTRVGFVMQT

-614 KFFFIRLYNDG
+614 KFFFIRLYKDG
-625 KEVFSG
+625 EEVFSG

-654 VETDQT
+654 VETDKT

-697 SEACMEM
+697 SKACMEM
-704 ITAQKHGATINYAE
+704 ITAQKHGATINYAAE
-718 TKSSSAASVGSTM
+718 VSSSAASVGATM

-746 SIVAG
+746 SIVTG

-786 SVLQNVT
+786 SVLQNVA

-822 LAYMEVTPLQDYDE
+822 LAYMEVTPLQGYDE

-871 EEPDDQGGTDGITYK
+871 EEPDDQGETDIAYK

-897 NDLGKVRISVD
+897 TYLGNVRIFVD

-977 WKRNAADTDWNNW
+977 WKRNASDTDWNNW

-997 PWGCTNVVIPTGATR
+997 PWGCTNVVIPAGATR
-1012 YPNLKAWGSVD
+1012 YPNLSAWGSVD

-1083 EMPAYFTPLN
+1083 EMPAYFTPLKED
-1093 GATYREVR
+1093 TYREVR

-1121 TDLNGTVAATADW
+1121 TNGTVVATADW
-1134 SRTFNAVAQLYE
+1134 SRTFNAVAQPYE

-1153 MVGNEGDGTSYRL
+1153 MVGNDWGTSYRL

-1178 TLSGGWVKEETL
+1178 TLSGECVKKETL
-1190 PEGARNMNGKFA
+1190 PVEARNMNGKFA
-1202 YEESGFKPENAG
+1202 YEVSGFNPENAG
-1214 RSFTFK
+1214 NSFPFE
-1220 LRNEEQGATY
+1220 LRNDGKGATY

-1254 QAIRIIDSENVFGEE
+1254 QAIRIIDSESVFGEE
-1269 EGLVRISLSENG
+1269 EGLVRISLGKNG
-1281 NLSFDVA
+1281 DLSFDVA

-1300 FYVEASGDNASDNV
+1300 FYVEALEGYTSDNV
-1314 DITYTSNMFVQ
+1314 NITYTSDMFVQ
-1325 PFASTATRSS
+1325 PSASTATRSS
-1335 RSASVPAA
+1335 RSASVPTA

-1372 AKEDVITLID
+1372 AKEDIVSLID
-1382 ENFMPKVK
+1382 EDFMPKVK
-1390 VYTVAG
+1390 VYTVAD

-1402 QKIKNAA
+1402 QKMSNAT

-1420 SQQTKFTLN
+1420 SQQTEFTLD

-1443 TGNRYL
+1443 TGKRYL

-1463 SNNGRFYLVK
+1463 SNDGRFYLVK

>member
-1 MRVFFQTSRQRSFLS
+1 MSVFFQTSRQRSFLS
-16 ACRIARK
+16 ACRIAGK

-29 PLLLA
+29 PLFLA

-54 SVEHNGTRTEDNAN
+54 SFEQGGTRAEAAS
-68 TSGLTISGDIKKFY
+68 TSGLDVVQ
-82 DDKNNLLYSGYT
+82 DAT
-94 YAPSRRVPLV
+94 YGATYKPNCRVPLV

-132 DKNLDNSVKLTG
+132 DKNLDNFVSLKG
-144 LAEVNTGLPI
+144 LAEVNAGLPI

-169 GIKVGFLYKDP
+169 VIKVGFLYKDP
-180 GGLLSLNVL
+180 GGLLSLDVL

-200 EEQDGSSTSGSGDDF
+200 EEQDGSSTLGSGENF

-230 EISFTTTK
+230 EISFTTTR

-248 SIDVDVLSGLEF
+248 SIDVEVLSGLEF

-273 ASFGYY
+273 AEKHEYPYAEQERPLHPLSKGDLVNESLIDGPVCELISGLLGGGLTCRVDFGATIPVGSEVGYY
-279 KEAETNS
+279 T
-286 GLGNTNNLIDEYP
+286 
-299 DNSEQLSMLGHHE
+299 
-312 LYVDFN
+312 
-318 EKIVKDS
+318 
-325 EIGFKTG
+325 TG
-332 GLKTLDIDLTGLSL
+332 GGLASISLGATKLNAYDTGD
-346 FELTNND
+346 NNPQSI
-353 VNNKYVWGNEKVL
+353 NTE
-366 SGGIGISLLG
+366 SGIGV
-376 TQDGSMSAIAK
+376 SA
-387 EDCYGVK
+387 
-394 IKLNT
+394 
-399 GLVGGL
+399 LVGGAREFSMILTKKDTRRLELDLPSGINL
-405 LDAILGLLGNTHYYY
+405 LSAVKVHY

-453 DDGSVSY
+453 EGTVIY
-460 SLDRWPSGATS
+460 SLISWPSGATS
-471 PSISGNRITG
+471 PSISGNHMTG
-481 MTVNGDYVVQAIYKR
+481 MTVNGDYVVKAVYTREEK
-496 GEETSWSYAV
+496 ETSWSYAV
-506 IHRDKKEA
+506 IHRNKKEA
-514 EAGCNTMMIN
+514 VAGCNTMMIN
-524 TSANQG
+524 TSGNEG

-557 DDDYTNYAEATNVLS
+557 DGDYTNYAEATNVLS

-589 PQGGGKTRVGFVMQT
+589 PQGGKTRVGFVMQT

-614 KFFFIRLYNDG
+614 KFFFIRLYKDG
-625 KEVFSG
+625 EEVFSG

-654 VETDQT
+654 VETDRT

-718 TKSSSAASVGSTM
+718 TKSSSVASVGATT

-771 PVGAI
+771 PLGAI

-804 SESTSGG
+804 SESTSSG

-822 LAYMEVTPLQDYDE
+822 LAYMEVTPLQDYNE

-846 ALETVWLSGFYI
+846 ALKTVWLSGFYI

-871 EEPDDQGGTDGITYK
+871 EELEVQGEIDIVYRG
-886 SITEHVCVDET
+886 ITEHVCVDET
-897 NDLGKVRISVD
+897 TYLGNVRISVD
-908 AQDDKVGTK
+908 AKPELLGTE

-932 EQEAELQQDDKG
+932 EQEAALQQDNNG

-977 WKRNAADTDWNNW
+977 WKRNASDTDWNNW
-990 SNWTDGS
+990 NNWTDGS
-997 PWGCTNVVIPTGATR
+997 PWGCTNVVIPAGATR
-1012 YPNLKAWGSVD
+1012 YPNLNAWGSVD

-1121 TDLNGTVAATADW
+1121 TNGTVAATVDW
-1134 SRTFNAVAQLYE
+1134 SRTFNAVAQPYE

-1153 MVGNEGDGTSYRL
+1153 MVGNDWGTSYRL

-1178 TLSGGWVKEETL
+1178 TLSGGWVKKETL

-1202 YEESGFKPENAG
+1202 YEVIGFNPENAG
-1214 RSFTFK
+1214 SSFTFE

-1254 QAIRIIDSENVFGEE
+1254 QAIRIIDSENIFGGE
-1269 EGLVRISLSENG
+1269 EGLVRISLGENG
-1281 NLSFDVA
+1281 DLSFDVA

-1300 FYVEASGDNASDNV
+1300 FYVEVSGDYASDNV
-1314 DITYTSNMFVQ
+1314 NITYTSNMFVQ
-1325 PFASTATRSS
+1325 PSASTATRSS
-1335 RSASVPAA
+1335 RSASVPTA

-1361 LRSAGASDAYN
+1361 LHSAGASDAYN
-1372 AKEDVITLID
+1372 AKEDIVSLID
-1382 ENFMPKVK
+1382 EDFMPKVK
-1390 VYTVAG
+1390 VYTVAD

-1402 QKIKNAA
+1402 QKMSNAT
-1409 RVDLGFMVKDG
+1409 RVGLGFMVKDG
-1420 SQQTKFTLN
+1420 SQQTEFTLD

-1443 TGNRYL
+1443 TGKRYL

-1463 SNNGRFYLVK
+1463 SNDGRFYLVK

>member
-1 MRVFFQTSRQRSFLS
+1 MSVFFQTSRQRSFLS
-16 ACRIARK
+16 ACRIAGK

-29 PLLLA
+29 PLFLA

-54 SVEHNGTRTEDNAN
+54 SFEQGGTRAEAAS
-68 TSGLTISGDIKKFY
+68 TSGLDVVQ
-82 DDKNNLLYSGYT
+82 DAT
-94 YAPSRRVPLV
+94 YGATYKPNCRVPLV

-132 DKNLDNSVKLTG
+132 DKNLDNFVSLKG
-144 LAEVNTGLPI
+144 LAEVNAGLPI

-169 GIKVGFLYKDP
+169 VIKVGFLYKDP
-180 GGLLSLNVL
+180 GGLLSLDVL

-200 EEQDGSSTSGSGDDF
+200 EEQDGSSTLGSGENF

-248 SIDVDVLSGLEF
+248 SISVEVLSGLEF

-273 ASFGYY
+273 AE
-279 KEAETNS
+279 KH
-286 GLGNTNNLIDEYP
+286 EYP
-299 DNSEQLSMLGHHE
+299 YAEQERPLHPLSKGDLVNESLTDGPVCE
-312 LYVDFN
+312 L
-318 EKIVKDS
+318 
-325 EIGFKTG
+325 
-332 GLKTLDIDLTGLSL
+332 
-346 FELTNND
+346 
-353 VNNKYVWGNEKVL
+353 
-366 SGGIGISLLG
+366 IS
-376 TQDGSMSAIAK
+376 
-387 EDCYGVK
+387 
-394 IKLNT
+394 
-399 GLVGGL
+399 
-405 LDAILGLLGNTHYYY
+405 GLLGGLTCRVDFGATIPVGSEVGYYTKGGGLASISLGATKLNAYDTGDNNPQSINTESGIGVSALAGGAREFSMILTKKDTRRLELDLPSGINLLSAVQVHY

-453 DDGSVSY
+453 EGTVIY
-460 SLDRWPSGATS
+460 SLISSPNGVTS
-471 PSISGNRITG
+471 PEISGNRITG
-481 MTVNGDYVVQAIYKR
+481 MTVNGDYAVKAVYTR
-496 GEETSWSYAV
+496 EEKEISWSYAV
-506 IHRDKKEA
+506 IHRNKKEA

-524 TSANQG
+524 TSGNEG

-557 DDDYTNYAEATNVLS
+557 DGDYTNYAEATNVLS

-589 PQGGGKTRVGFVMQT
+589 PQGGKTRVGFVMQT

-614 KFFFIRLYNDG
+614 KFFFIRLYKDG
-625 KEVFSG
+625 EEVFSG
-631 LTAENDAVG
+631 LTAENDAIG

-654 VETDQT
+654 VETDKT

-718 TKSSSAASVGSTM
+718 TKSSSAASVGATM

-771 PVGAI
+771 PLGAI

-871 EEPDDQGGTDGITYK
+871 EEPDDQGETDITYR
-886 SITEHVCVDET
+886 SITEHVCVDKT
-897 NDLGKVRISVD
+897 TYLGNVRISVD
-908 AQDDKVGTK
+908 AKSELLGTE
-917 LTFTCYPYNGNGQKI
+917 LTFTCYPYNGNEQKI
-932 EQEAELQQDDKG
+932 EQKAELQQDDKG

-977 WKRNAADTDWNNW
+977 WKRNTADTDWNNW

-997 PWGCTNVVIPTGATR
+997 PWGCTNVVIPAGATR

-1083 EMPAYFTPLN
+1083 EMPAYFTPLKED
-1093 GATYREVR
+1093 TYREVR
-1101 HNPVVRQKMYS
+1101 HNPIVRQKMYS

-1121 TDLNGTVAATADW
+1121 TDSNGTVVATADW
-1134 SRTFNAVAQLYE
+1134 SRTFNAVAQPYE

-1153 MVGNEGDGTSYRL
+1153 MVGNDWGTSYRL

-1178 TLSGGWVKEETL
+1178 TLSGRWVKKETL

-1214 RSFTFK
+1214 RSFTFE

-1254 QAIRIIDSENVFGEE
+1254 QAIRIIDSESVFGEE
-1269 EGLVRISLSENG
+1269 EGLVRISLGKNG
-1281 NLSFDVA
+1281 DLSFDVA

-1300 FYVEASGDNASDNV
+1300 FYVEALEGYTSDNV
-1314 DITYTSNMFVQ
+1314 NITYTSDMFVQ
-1325 PFASTATRSS
+1325 PSASTATRSS
-1335 RSASVPAA
+1335 RSASVPTA

-1361 LRSAGASDAYN
+1361 IRSAGASDAYN
-1372 AKEDVITLID
+1372 AKEDIVSLID
-1382 ENFMPKVK
+1382 EDFMPKVK
-1390 VYTVAG
+1390 VYTVAD

-1402 QKIKNAA
+1402 QKMSNAT
-1409 RVDLGFMVKDG
+1409 RVGLGFMVKDG
-1420 SQQTKFTLN
+1420 SQQTEFTLD

-1443 TGNRYL
+1443 TGKRYL

-1463 SNNGRFYLVK
+1463 SNDGRFYLVK

>member
-1 MRVFFQTSRQRSFLS
+1 MSVFFQTSRQRSFLS
-16 ACRIARK
+16 VCRIAGK

-29 PLLLA
+29 PLFLA

-54 SVEHNGTRTEDNAN
+54 SFEQGGTRAETAS
-68 TSGLTISGDIKKFY
+68 TSGLDVVQ
-82 DDKNNLLYSGYT
+82 DAT
-94 YAPSRRVPLV
+94 YGATYKPNCRVPLV

-132 DKNLDNSVKLTG
+132 DKNLDNFVSLKG
-144 LAEVNTGLPI
+144 LAEVNAGLPI

-189 KGFWVKTYLKG
+189 QGFWVKTYLKG
-200 EEQDGSSTSGSGDDF
+200 KEQDGSSTSGSGDNF

-273 ASFGYY
+273 AE
-279 KEAETNS
+279 KH
-286 GLGNTNNLIDEYP
+286 EYP
-299 DNSEQLSMLGHHE
+299 YAEQERPLHPLSKGDL
-312 LYVDFN
+312 VN
-318 EKIVKDS
+318 ES
-325 EIGFKTG
+325 
-332 GLKTLDIDLTGLSL
+332 LT
-346 FELTNND
+346 
-353 VNNKYVWGNEKVL
+353 
-366 SGGIGISLLG
+366 
-376 TQDGSMSAIAK
+376 DGPVC
-387 EDCYGVK
+387 E
-394 IKLNT
+394 
-399 GLVGGL
+399 LVGGL
-405 LDAILGLLGNTHYYY
+405 LGGGLTCRVDFGATIPVGSEVGYYTTGGGLASISLGATKLNAYDTSDNNPQSINAESGIGVSALAGGAREFSMILTKKDTRRLELDLPSGINLLSAVQVHY

-453 DDGSVSY
+453 EGTVIY
-460 SLDRWPSGATS
+460 SLISSPNGVTS
-471 PSISGNRITG
+471 PEISGNHITG
-481 MTVNGDYVVQAIYKR
+481 MTVNGDYVVKAVYTR
-496 GEETSWSYAV
+496 EEKEISWSYAV
-506 IHRDKKEA
+506 IHRNKKEA

-524 TSANQG
+524 TSGNEG

-557 DDDYTNYAEATNVLS
+557 DGDYTNYAEATNVLS

-589 PQGGGKTRVGFVMQT
+589 LQGGGKTRVGFVMQT

-614 KFFFIRLYNDG
+614 KFFFIRLYKDG

-654 VETDQT
+654 VETDRT

-718 TKSSSAASVGSTM
+718 TKSSSVASVGATT

-751 VSLISRSTVAVKF
+751 VSLISRPTVAVKF

-771 PVGAI
+771 PLGAI

-804 SESTSGG
+804 SESTSSG

-822 LAYMEVTPLQDYDE
+822 LAYMEVTPLQDYNE

-871 EEPDDQGGTDGITYK
+871 EELEVQGEIDIVYRD
-886 SITEHVCVDET
+886 ITEHVCVDET
-897 NDLGKVRISVD
+897 TYLGNVRISVD
-908 AQDDKVGTK
+908 AKPELLGTE

-932 EQEAELQQDDKG
+932 EQEAALQQDNNG

-964 NGLRAQVHPLKTT
+964 NGLRAQVHPQKTT
-977 WKRNAADTDWNNW
+977 WKRNALDTDWNNW
-990 SNWTDGS
+990 NNWTDGS
-997 PWGCTNVVIPTGATR
+997 PWGCTNVVIPAGATR
-1012 YPNLKAWGSVD
+1012 YPNLNAWGSVD

-1083 EMPAYFTPLN
+1083 EMPAYFIPLI

-1121 TDLNGTVAATADW
+1121 TDPNGTVVATADW
-1134 SRTFNAVAQLYE
+1134 SRTFNAVAQPYE

-1153 MVGNEGDGTSYRL
+1153 MVGNDWGTFYRL

-1178 TLSGGWVKEETL
+1178 TLSGGWVKKETL

-1202 YEESGFKPENAG
+1202 YEVIGFNPENAG
-1214 RSFTFK
+1214 SSFTFE
-1220 LRNEEQGATY
+1220 LRNEEQGATC

-1254 QAIRIIDSENVFGEE
+1254 QAIRIIDSENIFGGK
-1269 EGLVRISLSENG
+1269 EGLVRISLGENG
-1281 NLSFDVA
+1281 DLSFDVA

-1300 FYVEASGDNASDNV
+1300 FYVEVSGDYASDNV
-1314 DITYTSNMFVQ
+1314 NITYTSNMFVQ
-1325 PFASTATRSS
+1325 PSASTATRSS
-1335 RSASVPAA
+1335 RSASVPTA

-1372 AKEDVITLID
+1372 AKEDIVSLID
-1382 ENFMPKVK
+1382 EDFMPKVK
-1390 VYTVAG
+1390 VYTVAD

-1402 QKIKNAA
+1402 QKMSNAT
-1409 RVDLGFMVKDG
+1409 RVGLGFMVKDG
-1420 SQQTKFTLN
+1420 SQQTEFTLD

-1443 TGNRYL
+1443 TGKRYL

-1463 SNNGRFYLVK
+1463 SNDGRFYLVK

>member
-1 MRVFFQTSRQRSFLS
+1 MSVFFQTSRQRSFLS
-16 ACRIARK
+16 ACRIAGK

-29 PLLLA
+29 PLFLA

-54 SVEHNGTRTEDNAN
+54 SFEQGGTRAEAAS
-68 TSGLTISGDIKKFY
+68 TSGLDVVQ
-82 DDKNNLLYSGYT
+82 DAT
-94 YAPSRRVPLV
+94 YGATYKPNCRVPLV

-132 DKNLDNSVKLTG
+132 DKNLDNFVSLKG
-144 LAEVNTGLPI
+144 LAEVNAGLPI

-169 GIKVGFLYKDP
+169 VIKVGFLYKDP

-189 KGFWVKTYLKG
+189 QGFWVKTYLKG
-200 EEQDGSSTSGSGDDF
+200 KEQDGSSTSGSGDNF
-215 QLLNLNLLNVSGGLS
+215 KLLNLNLLNVSGGLS

-273 ASFGYY
+273 AEKHEYPY
-279 KEAETNS
+279 AEQERPLHPLSKGDLVNES
-286 GLGNTNNLIDEYP
+286 LIDGP
-299 DNSEQLSMLGHHE
+299 VCE
-312 LYVDFN
+312 L
-318 EKIVKDS
+318 
-325 EIGFKTG
+325 
-332 GLKTLDIDLTGLSL
+332 
-346 FELTNND
+346 
-353 VNNKYVWGNEKVL
+353 
-366 SGGIGISLLG
+366 IS
-376 TQDGSMSAIAK
+376 
-387 EDCYGVK
+387 
-394 IKLNT
+394 
-399 GLVGGL
+399 
-405 LDAILGLLGNTHYYY
+405 GLLGGGLTCRVDFGATIPVGSEVGYYTTGGGLASISLGATKLNAYDTSDNNPQSINTESGIGVSALAGGAREFSMILTKKDTRRLELDLPSGINLLSAVQVHY

-453 DDGSVSY
+453 DGTVSY
-460 SLDRWPSGATS
+460 SLISWPSGATS
-471 PSISGNRITG
+471 PSISGNHMTG
-481 MTVNGDYVVQAIYKR
+481 MTVNGDYAVKAVYTREEK
-496 GEETSWSYAV
+496 ETSWSYAV
-506 IHRDKKEA
+506 IHRNKKEA
-514 EAGCNTMMIN
+514 VAGCNTMMIN
-524 TSANQG
+524 TSENQG

-557 DDDYTNYAEATNVLS
+557 DGDYTNYAEATNVLS

-589 PQGGGKTRVGFVMQT
+589 PQGGKTRVGFVMQT

-614 KFFFIRLYNDG
+614 KFFFIRLYKDG
-625 KEVFSG
+625 EEVFSG
-631 LTAENDAVG
+631 LTAENDAIG

-654 VETDQT
+654 VETDKT

-718 TKSSSAASVGSTM
+718 TKSSSAASVGATM

-786 SVLQNVT
+786 SVLQNVA
-793 IAAYNGGQAVA
+793 IAAYYGGQAVA

-871 EEPDDQGGTDGITYK
+871 EEPEDQGEITYR

-897 NDLGKVRISVD
+897 TYLGNVRISVD
-908 AQDDKVGTK
+908 AKSELLGTE

-932 EQEAELQQDDKG
+932 EQKAELQQDDKG

-977 WKRNAADTDWNNW
+977 WKRNASDTDWNNW

-997 PWGCTNVVIPTGATR
+997 PWGCTNVVIPAGATR
-1012 YPNLKAWGSVD
+1012 YPNLNAWGSVD

-1065 MISTPLHGMV
+1065 MISTPLHGMI

-1083 EMPAYFTPLN
+1083 EMPAYFTPLKED
-1093 GATYREVR
+1093 TYREMR
-1101 HNPVVRQKMYS
+1101 HNPIVRQKMYS

-1121 TDLNGTVAATADW
+1121 TNGTVVATADW
-1134 SRTFNAVAQLYE
+1134 SRTFNAVAQPYE

-1153 MVGNEGDGTSYRL
+1153 MVGNDWGTSYRL

-1178 TLSGGWVKEETL
+1178 TLSGECVKKETL
-1190 PEGARNMNGKFA
+1190 PVEARNMNGKFA
-1202 YEESGFKPENAG
+1202 YEVSGFNPENAG
-1214 RSFTFK
+1214 NSFTFE
-1220 LRNEEQGATY
+1220 LRNDGKGATY

-1249 NKQSV
+1249 NKQFV
-1254 QAIRIIDSENVFGEE
+1254 QAIRIIDSESVFGEE
-1269 EGLVRISLSENG
+1269 EGLVRISLGKNG
-1281 NLSFDVA
+1281 DLSFNVA

-1300 FYVEASGDNASDNV
+1300 FYVEALEGYTSDNV
-1314 DITYTSNMFVQ
+1314 NITYTSDMFVQ
-1325 PFASTATRSS
+1325 PSASTATRSS
-1335 RSASVPAA
+1335 RSASVPTA

-1361 LRSAGASDAYN
+1361 IRSAGASDAYN
-1372 AKEDVITLID
+1372 AKEDIVSLID
-1382 ENFMPKVK
+1382 EDFMPKVK
-1390 VYTVAG
+1390 VYTVAD

-1402 QKIKNAA
+1402 QKMSNAT
-1409 RVDLGFMVKDG
+1409 RVGLGFMVKDG
-1420 SQQTKFTLN
+1420 SQQTEFTLD

-1443 TGNRYL
+1443 TGKRYL

-1463 SNNGRFYLVK
+1463 SNDGRFYLVK

>member
-1 MRVFFQTSRQRSFLS
+1 MSVFFQTSRQRSFLS
-16 ACRIARK
+16 ACRIAGK

-29 PLLLA
+29 PLFLA

-54 SVEHNGTRTEDNAN
+54 SFEQGGTRAEAAS
-68 TSGLTISGDIKKFY
+68 TSGLDVVQ
-82 DDKNNLLYSGYT
+82 DAT
-94 YAPSRRVPLV
+94 YGATYKPNCRVPLV

-132 DKNLDNSVKLTG
+132 DKNLDNFVSLKG
-144 LAEVNTGLPI
+144 LAEVNAGLPI

-169 GIKVGFLYKDP
+169 VIKVGFLYKDP
-180 GGLLSLNVL
+180 GGLLSLDVL

-200 EEQDGSSTSGSGDDF
+200 EEQDGSSTLGSGENF

-248 SIDVDVLSGLEF
+248 SISVEVLSGLEF

-273 ASFGYY
+273 AE
-279 KEAETNS
+279 KH
-286 GLGNTNNLIDEYP
+286 EYP
-299 DNSEQLSMLGHHE
+299 YAEQERPLHPLSKGDLVNESLTDGPVCE
-312 LYVDFN
+312 L
-318 EKIVKDS
+318 
-325 EIGFKTG
+325 
-332 GLKTLDIDLTGLSL
+332 
-346 FELTNND
+346 
-353 VNNKYVWGNEKVL
+353 
-366 SGGIGISLLG
+366 IS
-376 TQDGSMSAIAK
+376 
-387 EDCYGVK
+387 
-394 IKLNT
+394 
-399 GLVGGL
+399 
-405 LDAILGLLGNTHYYY
+405 GLLGGLTCRVDFGATIPVGSEVGYYTKGGGLASISLGATKLNAYDTGDNNPQSINTESGIGVSALAGGAREFSMILTKKDTRRLELDLPSGINLLSAVQVHY

-453 DDGSVSY
+453 EGTVIY
-460 SLDRWPSGATS
+460 SLISSPNGVTS
-471 PSISGNRITG
+471 PEISGNRITG
-481 MTVNGDYVVQAIYKR
+481 MTVNGDYAVKAVYTR
-496 GEETSWSYAV
+496 EEKEISWSYAV
-506 IHRDKKEA
+506 IHRNKKEA

-524 TSANQG
+524 TSGNEG

-557 DDDYTNYAEATNVLS
+557 DGDYTNYAEATNVLS

-589 PQGGGKTRVGFVMQT
+589 PQGGKTRVGFVMQT

-614 KFFFIRLYNDG
+614 KFFFIRLYKDG

-631 LTAENDAVG
+631 LTAENDAIG

-654 VETDQT
+654 VETDKT

-681 YYAFYEPVTC
+681 YYAFYEPTTC

-718 TKSSSAASVGSTM
+718 TKSSSAASVGATM

-771 PVGAI
+771 PLGAI

-871 EEPDDQGGTDGITYK
+871 EEPDDQGETDITYR
-886 SITEHVCVDET
+886 SITEHVCVDKT
-897 NDLGKVRISVD
+897 TYLGNVRISVD
-908 AQDDKVGTK
+908 AKSELLGTE
-917 LTFTCYPYNGNGQKI
+917 LTFTCYPYNGNEQKI
-932 EQEAELQQDDKG
+932 EQKAELQQDDKG

-977 WKRNAADTDWNNW
+977 WKRNASDTDWNNW

-997 PWGCTNVVIPTGATR
+997 PWGCTNVVIPAGATR
-1012 YPNLKAWGSVD
+1012 YPNLNAWGSVD

-1065 MISTPLHGMV
+1065 MISTPLHGMI

-1083 EMPAYFTPLN
+1083 EMPAYFTPLKED
-1093 GATYREVR
+1093 TYREVR
-1101 HNPVVRQKMYS
+1101 HNPIVRQKMYS

-1121 TDLNGTVAATADW
+1121 TDSNGTVVATADW
-1134 SRTFNAVAQLYE
+1134 SRTFNAVAQPYE

-1153 MVGNEGDGTSYRL
+1153 MVGNDWGTSYRL

-1178 TLSGGWVKEETL
+1178 TLSGRWVKKETL

-1214 RSFTFK
+1214 RSFTFE

-1254 QAIRIIDSENVFGEE
+1254 QAIRIIDSESVFGEE
-1269 EGLVRISLSENG
+1269 EGLVRISLGKNG
-1281 NLSFDVA
+1281 DLSFDVA

-1300 FYVEASGDNASDNV
+1300 FYVEALEGYTSDNV
-1314 DITYTSNMFVQ
+1314 NITYTSDMFVQ
-1325 PFASTATRSS
+1325 PSASTATRSS
-1335 RSASVPAA
+1335 RSASVPTA

-1361 LRSAGASDAYN
+1361 IRSAGASDAYN
-1372 AKEDVITLID
+1372 AKEDIVSLID
-1382 ENFMPKVK
+1382 EDFMPKVK
-1390 VYTVAG
+1390 VYTVAD

-1402 QKIKNAA
+1402 QKMSNAT
-1409 RVDLGFMVKDG
+1409 RVGLGFMVKDG
-1420 SQQTKFTLN
+1420 SQQTEFTLD

-1443 TGNRYL
+1443 TGKRYL

-1463 SNNGRFYLVK
+1463 SNDGRFYLVK

>member
-1 MRVFFQTSRQRSFLS
+1 MSVFFQTSRQRSFLS
-16 ACRIARK
+16 ACRIAGK

-29 PLLLA
+29 PLFLA

-54 SVEHNGTRTEDNAN
+54 SFEQGGTRAEAAS
-68 TSGLTISGDIKKFY
+68 TSGLDVVQ
-82 DDKNNLLYSGYT
+82 DAT
-94 YAPSRRVPLV
+94 YGATYKPNCRVPLV

-132 DKNLDNSVKLTG
+132 DKNLDNFVSLKG
-144 LAEVNTGLPI
+144 LAEVNAGLPI

-169 GIKVGFLYKDP
+169 VIKVGFLYKDP

-189 KGFWVKTYLKG
+189 QGFWVKTYLKG
-200 EEQDGSSTSGSGDDF
+200 KEQDGSSTSGSGDNF
-215 QLLNLNLLNVSGGLS
+215 KLLNLNLLNVSGGLS

-273 ASFGYY
+273 AEKHEYPY
-279 KEAETNS
+279 AEQERPLHPLSKGDLVNES
-286 GLGNTNNLIDEYP
+286 LIDGP
-299 DNSEQLSMLGHHE
+299 VCE
-312 LYVDFN
+312 L
-318 EKIVKDS
+318 
-325 EIGFKTG
+325 
-332 GLKTLDIDLTGLSL
+332 
-346 FELTNND
+346 
-353 VNNKYVWGNEKVL
+353 
-366 SGGIGISLLG
+366 IS
-376 TQDGSMSAIAK
+376 
-387 EDCYGVK
+387 
-394 IKLNT
+394 
-399 GLVGGL
+399 
-405 LDAILGLLGNTHYYY
+405 GLLGGGLTCRVDFGATIPVGSEVGYYTTGGGLASISLGATKLNAYDTSDNNPQSINTESGIGVSALAGGAREFSMILTKKDTRRLELDLPSGINLLSAVQVHY

-453 DDGSVSY
+453 EGSVIY
-460 SLDRWPSGATS
+460 SLISS
-471 PSISGNRITG
+471 PKGVASPEISGNRMTG
-481 MTVNGDYVVQAIYKR
+481 MTVNGDYVVKAVYTR

-506 IHRDKKEA
+506 IHRNKKEA
-514 EAGCNTMMIN
+514 VAGCNTMMIN
-524 TSANQG
+524 TSGNEG

-557 DDDYTNYAEATNVLS
+557 DGDYTNYAEATNVLS

-589 PQGGGKTRVGFVMQT
+589 PQGGKTRVGFVMQT

-614 KFFFIRLYNDG
+614 KFFFIRLYKDG
-625 KEVFSG
+625 EEVFSG
-631 LTAENDAVG
+631 LTAENDAIG

-654 VETDQT
+654 VETDKT

-681 YYAFYEPVTC
+681 YYAFYEPTTC

-718 TKSSSAASVGSTM
+718 TKSSSAASVGATM

-786 SVLQNVT
+786 SVLQNVA

-822 LAYMEVTPLQDYDE
+822 LAYMEVTPLQGYDE

-871 EEPDDQGGTDGITYK
+871 EEPDDQGETDIAYK

-897 NDLGKVRISVD
+897 TYLGNVRIFVD

-932 EQEAELQQDDKG
+932 EQEAELRQDDKG

-977 WKRNAADTDWNNW
+977 WKRNASDTDWNNW

-997 PWGCTNVVIPTGATR
+997 PWGCTNVVIPAGATR
-1012 YPNLKAWGSVD
+1012 YPDLNAWGSVD

-1083 EMPAYFTPLN
+1083 EMPAYFTPLKED
-1093 GATYREVR
+1093 TYREMR
-1101 HNPVVRQKMYS
+1101 HNPIVRQKMYS

-1121 TDLNGTVAATADW
+1121 TNGTVVATADW
-1134 SRTFNAVAQLYE
+1134 SRTFNAVAQPYE

-1153 MVGNEGDGTSYRL
+1153 MVGNDWGTSYRL

-1178 TLSGGWVKEETL
+1178 TLSGECVKKETL
-1190 PEGARNMNGKFA
+1190 PVEARNMNGKFA
-1202 YEESGFKPENAG
+1202 YEVSGFNPENAG
-1214 RSFTFK
+1214 NSFTFE
-1220 LRNEEQGATY
+1220 LRNDGKGATY

-1249 NKQSV
+1249 NKQFV
-1254 QAIRIIDSENVFGEE
+1254 QAIRIIDSESVFGEE
-1269 EGLVRISLSENG
+1269 EGLVRISLGKNG
-1281 NLSFDVA
+1281 DLSFNVA

-1300 FYVEASGDNASDNV
+1300 FYVEALEGYTSDNV
-1314 DITYTSNMFVQ
+1314 NITYTSDMFVQ
-1325 PFASTATRSS
+1325 PSASTATRSS
-1335 RSASVPAA
+1335 RSASVPTA

-1361 LRSAGASDAYN
+1361 IRSAGASDAYN
-1372 AKEDVITLID
+1372 AKEDIVSLID
-1382 ENFMPKVK
+1382 EDFMPKVK
-1390 VYTVAG
+1390 VYTVAD

-1402 QKIKNAA
+1402 QKMSNAT
-1409 RVDLGFMVKDG
+1409 RVGLGFMVKDG
-1420 SQQTKFTLN
+1420 SQQTEFTLD

-1443 TGNRYL
+1443 TGKRYL

-1463 SNNGRFYLVK
+1463 SNDGRFYLVK

>member
-1 MRVFFQTSRQRSFLS
+1 MSVFFQTSRQRSFLS
-16 ACRIARK
+16 VCRIAGK

-29 PLLLA
+29 PLFLA

-54 SVEHNGTRTEDNAN
+54 SFEQGGTRAETAS
-68 TSGLTISGDIKKFY
+68 TSGLDVVQ
-82 DDKNNLLYSGYT
+82 DAT
-94 YAPSRRVPLV
+94 YGATYKPNCRVPLV

-132 DKNLDNSVKLTG
+132 DKNLDNFVSLKG
-144 LAEVNTGLPI
+144 LAEVNAGLPI

-189 KGFWVKTYLKG
+189 QGFWVKTYLKG
-200 EEQDGSSTSGSGDDF
+200 KEQDGSSTSGSGDNF

-273 ASFGYY
+273 AE
-279 KEAETNS
+279 KH
-286 GLGNTNNLIDEYP
+286 EYP
-299 DNSEQLSMLGHHE
+299 YAEQERPLHPLSKGDL
-312 LYVDFN
+312 VN
-318 EKIVKDS
+318 ES
-325 EIGFKTG
+325 
-332 GLKTLDIDLTGLSL
+332 LT
-346 FELTNND
+346 
-353 VNNKYVWGNEKVL
+353 
-366 SGGIGISLLG
+366 
-376 TQDGSMSAIAK
+376 DGPVC
-387 EDCYGVK
+387 E
-394 IKLNT
+394 
-399 GLVGGL
+399 LVGGL
-405 LDAILGLLGNTHYYY
+405 LGGGLTCRVDFGATIPVGSEVGYYTTGGGLASISLGATKLNAYDTSDNNPQSINAESGIGVSALAGGAREFSMILTKKDTRRLELDLPSGINLLSAVQVHY

-453 DDGSVSY
+453 EGTVIY
-460 SLDRWPSGATS
+460 SLISSPNGVTS
-471 PSISGNRITG
+471 PEISGNHITG
-481 MTVNGDYVVQAIYKR
+481 MTVNGDYVVKAVYTR
-496 GEETSWSYAV
+496 EEKEISWSYAV
-506 IHRDKKEA
+506 IHRNKKEA

-524 TSANQG
+524 TSGNEG

-557 DDDYTNYAEATNVLS
+557 DGDYTNYAEATNVLS

-589 PQGGGKTRVGFVMQT
+589 LQGGGKTRVGFVMQT

-614 KFFFIRLYNDG
+614 KFFFIRLYKDG

-654 VETDQT
+654 VETDRT

-718 TKSSSAASVGSTM
+718 TKSSSVASVGATT

-751 VSLISRSTVAVKF
+751 VSLISRPTVAVKF

-771 PVGAI
+771 PLGAI

-804 SESTSGG
+804 SESTSSG

-822 LAYMEVTPLQDYDE
+822 LAYMEVTPLQDYNE

-871 EEPDDQGGTDGITYK
+871 EELEVQGEIDIVYRD
-886 SITEHVCVDET
+886 ITEHVCVDET
-897 NDLGKVRISVD
+897 TYLGNVRISVD
-908 AQDDKVGTK
+908 AKPELLGTE

-932 EQEAELQQDDKG
+932 EQEAALQQDNNG

-977 WKRNAADTDWNNW
+977 WKRNASDTDWNNW
-990 SNWTDGS
+990 NNWTDGS
-997 PWGCTNVVIPTGATR
+997 PWGCTNVVIPAGATR
-1012 YPNLKAWGSVD
+1012 YPNLNAWGSVD

-1121 TDLNGTVAATADW
+1121 TDPNGTVVATADW
-1134 SRTFNAVAQLYE
+1134 SRTFNAVAQPYE

-1153 MVGNEGDGTSYRL
+1153 MVGNDWGTSYRL

-1178 TLSGGWVKEETL
+1178 TLSGGWVKKETL

-1202 YEESGFKPENAG
+1202 YEVIGFNPENAG
-1214 RSFTFK
+1214 SSFTFE
-1220 LRNEEQGATY
+1220 LRNEEQGATC

-1254 QAIRIIDSENVFGEE
+1254 QAIRIIDSENIFGGK
-1269 EGLVRISLSENG
+1269 EGLVRISLGENG
-1281 NLSFDVA
+1281 DLSFDVA

-1300 FYVEASGDNASDNV
+1300 FYVEVSGDYASDNV
-1314 DITYTSNMFVQ
+1314 NITYTSNMFVQ
-1325 PFASTATRSS
+1325 PSASTATRSS
-1335 RSASVPAA
+1335 RSASVPTA

-1372 AKEDVITLID
+1372 AKEDIVSLID
-1382 ENFMPKVK
+1382 EDFMPKVK
-1390 VYTVAG
+1390 VYTVAD

-1402 QKIKNAA
+1402 QKMSNAT
-1409 RVDLGFMVKDG
+1409 RVGLGFMVKDG
-1420 SQQTKFTLN
+1420 SQQTEFTLD

-1443 TGNRYL
+1443 TGKRYL

-1463 SNNGRFYLVK
+1463 SNDGRFYLVK

>member
-1 MRVFFQTSRQRSFLS
+1 MSVFFQTSRQRSFLS
-16 ACRIARK
+16 ACRIAGK

-29 PLLLA
+29 PLFLA

-54 SVEHNGTRTEDNAN
+54 SFEQGGTRAEAAS
-68 TSGLTISGDIKKFY
+68 TSGLDVVQDATGA
-82 DDKNNLLYSGYT
+82 T
-94 YAPSRRVPLV
+94 YKPNCRVPLV

-132 DKNLDNSVKLTG
+132 DKNLDNSVSLKG
-144 LAEVNTGLPI
+144 LAEVNAGLPI

-169 GIKVGFLYKDP
+169 GIKVGFLYKAP

-189 KGFWVKTYLKG
+189 QGFWVKTYLKG
-200 EEQDGSSTSGSGDDF
+200 KEQDGSSTSGSGDKF

-248 SIDVDVLSGLEF
+248 SISVEVLSGLEF

-273 ASFGYY
+273 A
-279 KEAETNS
+279 KEH
-286 GLGNTNNLIDEYP
+286 EYP
-299 DNSEQLSMLGHHE
+299 DAKQERPS
-312 LYVDFN
+312 
-318 EKIVKDS
+318 
-325 EIGFKTG
+325 
-332 GLKTLDIDLTGLSL
+332 
-346 FELTNND
+346 TNITD
-353 VNNKYVWGNEKVL
+353 
-366 SGGIGISLLG
+366 LLG
-376 TQDGSMSAIAK
+376 RNLVDSDISNGPTCELLS
-387 EDCYGVK
+387 
-394 IKLNT
+394 
-399 GLVGGL
+399 GLVGGGLTCRVDFGATIPVGSEVGYYTTGGGLASISLGATKLNAYDTGDNNPQSINTESGIGVSALVGGAREFSMILTKKDTRRLELDLPSGINL
-405 LDAILGLLGNTHYYY
+405 LSAVKVHY

-453 DDGSVSY
+453 EGTVIY
-460 SLDRWPSGATS
+460 SLISWPSGATS
-471 PSISGNRITG
+471 PSISGNHMTG
-481 MTVNGDYVVQAIYKR
+481 MTVNGDYVVKAVYTREEK
-496 GEETSWSYAV
+496 ETSWSYAV
-506 IHRDKKEA
+506 IHRNKKEA
-514 EAGCNTMMIN
+514 VAGCNTMMIN
-524 TSANQG
+524 TSGNEG

-557 DDDYTNYAEATNVLS
+557 DGDYTNYAEATNVLS

-589 PQGGGKTRVGFVMQT
+589 PQGGKTRVGFVMQT

-614 KFFFIRLYNDG
+614 KFFFIRLYKDG
-625 KEVFSG
+625 EEVFSG

-654 VETDQT
+654 VETDRT

-718 TKSSSAASVGSTM
+718 TKSSSVASVGATT

-771 PVGAI
+771 PLGAI

-804 SESTSGG
+804 SESTSSG

-822 LAYMEVTPLQDYDE
+822 LAYMEVTPLQDYNE

-871 EEPDDQGGTDGITYK
+871 EELEVQGEIDIVYRG
-886 SITEHVCVDET
+886 ITEHVCVDET
-897 NDLGKVRISVD
+897 TYLGNVRISVD
-908 AQDDKVGTK
+908 AKPELLGTE

-932 EQEAELQQDDKG
+932 EQEAALQQDNNG

-977 WKRNAADTDWNNW
+977 WKRNASDTDWNNW
-990 SNWTDGS
+990 NNWTDGS
-997 PWGCTNVVIPTGATR
+997 PWGCTNVVIPAGATR
-1012 YPNLKAWGSVD
+1012 YPNLNAWGSVD

-1121 TDLNGTVAATADW
+1121 TNGTVAATVDW
-1134 SRTFNAVAQLYE
+1134 SRTFNAVAQPYE

-1153 MVGNEGDGTSYRL
+1153 MVGNDWGTSYRL

-1178 TLSGGWVKEETL
+1178 TLSGGWVKKETL

-1202 YEESGFKPENAG
+1202 YEVIGFNPENAG
-1214 RSFTFK
+1214 SSFTFE

-1254 QAIRIIDSENVFGEE
+1254 QAIRIIDSEKIFGGE
-1269 EGLVRISLSENG
+1269 EGLVRISLGENG
-1281 NLSFDVA
+1281 DLSFDVA

-1300 FYVEASGDNASDNV
+1300 FYVEVSGDYASDNV
-1314 DITYTSNMFVQ
+1314 NITYTSNMFVQ
-1325 PFASTATRSS
+1325 PSASTATRSS
-1335 RSASVPAA
+1335 RSASVPTA

-1361 LRSAGASDAYN
+1361 LHSAGASDAYN
-1372 AKEDVITLID
+1372 AKEDIVSLID
-1382 ENFMPKVK
+1382 EDFMPKVK
-1390 VYTVAG
+1390 VYTVAD

-1402 QKIKNAA
+1402 QKMSNAT
-1409 RVDLGFMVKDG
+1409 RVGLGFMVKDG
-1420 SQQTKFTLN
+1420 SQQTEFTLD

-1443 TGNRYL
+1443 TGKRYL

-1463 SNNGRFYLVK
+1463 SNDGRFYLVK

>member
-1 MRVFFQTSRQRSFLS
+1 M
-16 ACRIARK
+16 
-23 KWSASV
+23 
-29 PLLLA
+29 
-34 ALLTVVFYSCRDED
+34 
-48 LLPSVQ
+48 
-54 SVEHNGTRTEDNAN
+54 
-68 TSGLTISGDIKKFY
+68 
-82 DDKNNLLYSGYT
+82 
-94 YAPSRRVPLV
+94 

-132 DKNLDNSVKLTG
+132 DKNLDNSVSLRG

-189 KGFWVKTYLKG
+189 QGFWVETYLKG
-200 EEQDGSSTSGSGDDF
+200 ERQDGSYTTGSGDSF
-215 QLLNLNLLNVSGGLS
+215 QLVNLNLLNVSGGLS

-273 ASFGYY
+273 AKEHEYP
-279 KEAETNS
+279 EAEGEETYSVPIVGGIGWKSCNELTNS
-286 GLGNTNNLIDEYP
+286 DPTDGGTLSIIGGLSFKKFRVNFKENIPVE
-299 DNSEQLSMLGHHE
+299 
-312 LYVDFN
+312 
-318 EKIVKDS
+318 S
-325 EIGFKTG
+325 EIGFEATTG
-332 GLKTLDIDLTGLSL
+332 NILNADLGSTAMHGL
-346 FELTNND
+346 N
-353 VNNKYVWGNEKVL
+353 NEKSEIQTVSL
-366 SGGIGISLLG
+366 ATGVGISLASGNKSSFSFKADKELSGVQIDFPLSVKLG
-376 TQDGSMSAIAK
+376 ATTI
-387 EDCYGVK
+387 
-394 IKLNT
+394 
-399 GLVGGL
+399 
-405 LDAILGLLGNTHYYY
+405 HY

-444 DYYNLPTPS
+444 DYYDLPTPS
-453 DDGSVSY
+453 DGTVSY
-460 SLDRWPSGATS
+460 SLISSPGGAAS
-471 PSISGNRITG
+471 SISGNRITG
-481 MTVNGDYVVQAIYKR
+481 MTVNGDYVVKAIYTRYTR

-514 EAGCNTMMIN
+514 VAGCNTMMIN

-545 LFNKINNRQNLV
+545 LFNTIKNHQYLV
-557 DDDYTNYAEATNVLS
+557 DDDYNNYAEATNVLS

-582 HSSQDIA
+582 HSSQAIV

-614 KFFFIRLYNDG
+614 KFFFIRLYNNG
-625 KEVFSG
+625 EEVFSG

-640 VGLVGNDGSKLRFY
+640 VGLIGNDGSKLRFY
-654 VETDQT
+654 VETDKT

-691 EEYAGT
+691 EEYEGT

-718 TKSSSAASVGSTM
+718 TKSSSVASVGATM

-771 PVGAI
+771 PLGAI

-836 VRISFPSLAD
+836 VRISFPSLAET
-846 ALETVWLSGFYI
+846 LETVWLSGFYI
-858 RPDANGNGIPDCA
+858 RPDVNGNGIPDCA
-871 EEPDDQGGTDGITYK
+871 EEPEDQGETDIAYK

-897 NDLGKVRISVD
+897 TYLGNVRISVD
-908 AQDDKVGTK
+908 AKRELVGTE

-932 EQEAELQQDDKG
+932 EQKAVLQQDNQDNND
-944 YFFELSLPVGDYSIS
+944 YFFKLSLPVGDYSIS
-959 GLSTY
+959 GLPTY
-964 NGLRAQVHPLKTT
+964 NGLRAQVHPRKTT
-977 WKRNAADTDWNNW
+977 WKRNASDTDWNNW
-990 SNWTDGS
+990 NNWTDGS

-1012 YPNLKAWGSVD
+1012 YPVLKPWSSVD
-1023 KFYGGNYCANIHF
+1023 EFYGGNYCENIHF

-1093 GATYREVR
+1093 GDTYREVR
-1101 HNPVVRQKMYS
+1101 HNPIVRQKMYS
-1112 RAVTTATSG
+1112 RAVSTATSG
-1121 TDLNGTVAATADW
+1121 TDPNGTVVATADW
-1134 SRTFNAVAQLYE
+1134 SRTFNAVAQSYE
-1146 QAQGIKM
+1146 QAQGIKV
-1153 MVGNEGDGTSYRL
+1153 MVGNDSGTPYRL
-1166 RFPKAYTEYNYY
+1166 RFPKKYTEYNYY
-1178 TLSGGWVKEETL
+1178 TLSGGWVKKETL
-1190 PEGARNMNGKFA
+1190 PEGARNMNGKFT
-1202 YEESGFKPENAG
+1202 YEESGFNPEYTG
-1214 RSFTFK
+1214 SSFTFT
-1220 LRNEEQGATY
+1220 LNNEDSGAEY
-1230 FVAGNPFMSYLDI
+1230 FVVGNPFMSYIDVQ
-1243 KTFLTE
+1243 TFLSNNTGV
-1249 NKQSV
+1249 S
-1254 QAIRIIDSENVFGEE
+1254 AIK
-1269 EGLVRISLSENG
+1269 LVETNETITS
-1281 NLSFDVA
+1281 
-1288 GEQSN
+1288 SN
-1293 TIAPLQA
+1293 AYGIQIAPMQA
-1300 FYVEASGDNASDNV
+1300 FYVVATSTGLNELT
-1314 DITYTSNMFVQ
+1314 ITYTRDMFVQ
-1325 PFASTATRSS
+1325 PSANAATRAS
-1335 RSASVPAA
+1335 RSVSAPSAS
-1343 GEMKI
+1343 EMKI
-1348 SAVSGNSVSSCSL
+1348 
-1361 LRSAGASDAYN
+1361 
-1372 AKEDVITLID
+1372 
-1382 ENFMPKVK
+1382 
-1390 VYTVAG
+1390 
-1396 KRALDI
+1396 
-1402 QKIKNAA
+1402 
-1409 RVDLGFMVKDG
+1409 
-1420 SQQTKFTLN
+1420 
-1429 YGSNWKGWTLVDKQ
+1429 
-1443 TGNRYL
+1443 
-1449 LDGTSLTVNAGAMK
+1449 
-1463 SNNGRFYLVK
+1463 
-1473 E
+1473 

>member
-1 MRVFFQTSRQRSFLS
+1 MSVFFQTSRQRSFLS
-16 ACRIARK
+16 VCRIAGK

-29 PLLLA
+29 PLFLA

-54 SVEHNGTRTEDNAN
+54 SFEQGGTRAETAS
-68 TSGLTISGDIKKFY
+68 TSGLDVVQ
-82 DDKNNLLYSGYT
+82 DAT
-94 YAPSRRVPLV
+94 YGATYKPNCRVPLV

-132 DKNLDNSVKLTG
+132 DKNLDNFVSLKG
-144 LAEVNTGLPI
+144 LAEVNAGLPI

-189 KGFWVKTYLKG
+189 QGFWVKTYLKG
-200 EEQDGSSTSGSGDDF
+200 KEQDGSSTSGSGDNF

-266 ENPKKIA
+266 ENSKKIA
-273 ASFGYY
+273 AE
-279 KEAETNS
+279 KH
-286 GLGNTNNLIDEYP
+286 EYP
-299 DNSEQLSMLGHHE
+299 YAEQERPRHHLSKGDLVNESLTDGPVCE
-312 LYVDFN
+312 LV
-318 EKIVKDS
+318 S
-325 EIGFKTG
+325 
-332 GLKTLDIDLTGLSL
+332 
-346 FELTNND
+346 
-353 VNNKYVWGNEKVL
+353 
-366 SGGIGISLLG
+366 
-376 TQDGSMSAIAK
+376 
-387 EDCYGVK
+387 
-394 IKLNT
+394 
-399 GLVGGL
+399 
-405 LDAILGLLGNTHYYY
+405 GLLGGGLTCRVDFGATIPVGSEVGYYTTGGGLASISLGATKLNAYDTSDNNPQSINAESGIGVSALAGGAREFSMILTKKDTRRLELDLPSGINLLSAVQVHY

-453 DDGSVSY
+453 EGTVIY
-460 SLDRWPSGATS
+460 SLISSPNGVTS
-471 PSISGNRITG
+471 PEISGNHITG
-481 MTVNGDYVVQAIYKR
+481 MTVNGDYVVKAVYTR
-496 GEETSWSYAV
+496 EEKEISWSYAV
-506 IHRDKKEA
+506 IHRNKKEA

-524 TSANQG
+524 TSGNEG

-557 DDDYTNYAEATNVLS
+557 DGDYTNYAEATNVLS

-589 PQGGGKTRVGFVMQT
+589 LQGGGKTRVGFVMQT

-614 KFFFIRLYNDG
+614 KFFFIRLYKDG

-654 VETDQT
+654 VETDRT

-718 TKSSSAASVGSTM
+718 TKSSSVASVGATT

-751 VSLISRSTVAVKF
+751 VSLISRPTVAVKF

-771 PVGAI
+771 PLGAI

-804 SESTSGG
+804 SESTSSG

-822 LAYMEVTPLQDYDE
+822 LAYMEVTPLQDYNE

-871 EEPDDQGGTDGITYK
+871 EELEVQGEIDIVYRD
-886 SITEHVCVDET
+886 ITEHVCVDKT
-897 NDLGKVRISVD
+897 TYLGNVRISVD
-908 AQDDKVGTK
+908 AKPELLGTE

-932 EQEAELQQDDKG
+932 EQEAALQQDNNG

-964 NGLRAQVHPLKTT
+964 NGLRAQVHPQKTT
-977 WKRNAADTDWNNW
+977 WKRNALDTDWNNW
-990 SNWTDGS
+990 NNWTDGS
-997 PWGCTNVVIPTGATR
+997 PWGCTNVVIPAGATR
-1012 YPNLKAWGSVD
+1012 YPNLNAWGSVD

-1083 EMPAYFTPLN
+1083 EMPAYFIPLI

-1121 TDLNGTVAATADW
+1121 TDPNGTVVATADW
-1134 SRTFNAVAQLYE
+1134 SRTFNAVAQPYE

-1153 MVGNEGDGTSYRL
+1153 MVGNDWGTFYRL

-1178 TLSGGWVKEETL
+1178 TLSGGWVKKETL

-1202 YEESGFKPENAG
+1202 YEVIGFNPENAG
-1214 RSFTFK
+1214 SSFTFE
-1220 LRNEEQGATY
+1220 LRNEEQGATC

-1254 QAIRIIDSENVFGEE
+1254 QAIRIIDSENIFGGK
-1269 EGLVRISLSENG
+1269 EGLVRISLGENG
-1281 NLSFDVA
+1281 DLSFDVA

-1300 FYVEASGDNASDNV
+1300 FYVEVSGDYASDNV
-1314 DITYTSNMFVQ
+1314 NITYTSNMFVQ
-1325 PFASTATRSS
+1325 PSASTATRSS
-1335 RSASVPAA
+1335 RSASVPTA

-1372 AKEDVITLID
+1372 AKEDIVSLID
-1382 ENFMPKVK
+1382 EDFMPKVK
-1390 VYTVAG
+1390 VYTVAD

-1402 QKIKNAA
+1402 QKMSNAT
-1409 RVDLGFMVKDG
+1409 RVGLGFMVKDG
-1420 SQQTKFTLN
+1420 SQQTEFTLD

-1443 TGNRYL
+1443 TGKRYL

-1463 SNNGRFYLVK
+1463 SNDGRFYLVK

>member
-1 MRVFFQTSRQRSFLS
+1 MSVFFQTSRQRSFLS
-16 ACRIARK
+16 ACRIAGK

-29 PLLLA
+29 PLFLA

-54 SVEHNGTRTEDNAN
+54 SFEQGGTRAETAS
-68 TSGLTISGDIKKFY
+68 TSGLDVVQ
-82 DDKNNLLYSGYT
+82 DAT
-94 YAPSRRVPLV
+94 YGATYKPNCRVPLV

-132 DKNLDNSVKLTG
+132 DKNLDNFVSLKG
-144 LAEVNTGLPI
+144 LAEVNAGLPI

-169 GIKVGFLYKDP
+169 GIKVGFLYKNP

-189 KGFWVKTYLKG
+189 QGFWVKTYLKG
-200 EEQDGSSTSGSGDDF
+200 KEQDGSSTSGSGENF

-273 ASFGYY
+273 AE
-279 KEAETNS
+279 KH
-286 GLGNTNNLIDEYP
+286 EYP
-299 DNSEQLSMLGHHE
+299 YAEQERPLHHLSKGDLVNESLTDGPVCE
-312 LYVDFN
+312 LV
-318 EKIVKDS
+318 S
-325 EIGFKTG
+325 
-332 GLKTLDIDLTGLSL
+332 
-346 FELTNND
+346 
-353 VNNKYVWGNEKVL
+353 
-366 SGGIGISLLG
+366 
-376 TQDGSMSAIAK
+376 
-387 EDCYGVK
+387 
-394 IKLNT
+394 
-399 GLVGGL
+399 
-405 LDAILGLLGNTHYYY
+405 GLLGGGLTCRVDFGATIPVGSEVGYYTTGGGLASISLGATELNAYDTSDNNPQSINAESGIGVSALAGGAREFSMILTKKDTRRLELDLPSGINLLSAVQVHY

-453 DDGSVSY
+453 EGTVIY
-460 SLDRWPSGATS
+460 SLISSPNGVTS
-471 PSISGNRITG
+471 PEISGNHITG
-481 MTVNGDYVVQAIYKR
+481 MTVNGDYVVKAVYTR
-496 GEETSWSYAV
+496 EEKEISWSYAV
-506 IHRDKKEA
+506 IHRNKKEA

-524 TSANQG
+524 TSGNEG

-557 DDDYTNYAEATNVLS
+557 DGDYTNYAEATNVLS

-589 PQGGGKTRVGFVMQT
+589 LQGGGKTRVGFVMQT

-614 KFFFIRLYNDG
+614 KFFFIRLYKDG

-654 VETDQT
+654 VETDRT

-718 TKSSSAASVGSTM
+718 TKSSSVASVGATT

-751 VSLISRSTVAVKF
+751 VSLISRPTVAVKF

-771 PVGAI
+771 PLGAI

-804 SESTSGG
+804 SESTSSG

-822 LAYMEVTPLQDYDE
+822 LAYMEVTPLQDYNE

-871 EEPDDQGGTDGITYK
+871 EELEVQGEIDIVYRD
-886 SITEHVCVDET
+886 ITEHVCVGEKT
-897 NDLGKVRISVD
+897 YLGNVRISVD
-908 AQDDKVGTK
+908 AKPELLGTE

-932 EQEAELQQDDKG
+932 EQEAALQQDNNG

-977 WKRNAADTDWNNW
+977 WKRNALDTDWNNW
-990 SNWTDGS
+990 NNWTDGS
-997 PWGCTNVVIPTGATR
+997 PWGCTKVVIPAGATR
-1012 YPNLKAWGSVD
+1012 YPNLNAWGSVD

-1121 TDLNGTVAATADW
+1121 TDPNGTVVATADW
-1134 SRTFNAVAQLYE
+1134 SRTFNAVAQPYE

-1153 MVGNEGDGTSYRL
+1153 MVGNDWGTSYRL

-1178 TLSGGWVKEETL
+1178 TLSGGWVKKETL

-1202 YEESGFKPENAG
+1202 YEVIGFNPENAG
-1214 RSFTFK
+1214 SSFTFE
-1220 LRNEEQGATY
+1220 LRNEEQGATC

-1254 QAIRIIDSENVFGEE
+1254 QAIRIIDSENIFGGK
-1269 EGLVRISLSENG
+1269 EGLVRISLGENG
-1281 NLSFDVA
+1281 DLSFDVA

-1300 FYVEASGDNASDNV
+1300 FYVEVSGDYASDNV
-1314 DITYTSNMFVQ
+1314 NITYTSNMFVQ
-1325 PFASTATRSS
+1325 PSASTATRSS
-1335 RSASVPAA
+1335 RSASVPTA

-1372 AKEDVITLID
+1372 AKEDIVSLID
-1382 ENFMPKVK
+1382 EDFMPKVK
-1390 VYTVAG
+1390 VYTVAD

-1402 QKIKNAA
+1402 QKMSNAT
-1409 RVDLGFMVKDG
+1409 RVGLGFMVKDG
-1420 SQQTKFTLN
+1420 SQQTEFTLD

-1443 TGNRYL
+1443 TGKRYL

-1463 SNNGRFYLVK
+1463 SNDGRFYLVK

>member
-1 MRVFFQTSRQRSFLS
+1 MSVFFQTSRQRSFLS
-16 ACRIARK
+16 ACRIAGK

-29 PLLLA
+29 PLFLA

-54 SVEHNGTRTEDNAN
+54 SFEQGGTRAEAAS
-68 TSGLTISGDIKKFY
+68 TSGLDVVQ
-82 DDKNNLLYSGYT
+82 DAT
-94 YAPSRRVPLV
+94 YGATYKPNCRVPLV

-132 DKNLDNSVKLTG
+132 DKNLDNFVSLKG
-144 LAEVNTGLPI
+144 LAEVNAGLPI

-169 GIKVGFLYKDP
+169 VIKVGFLYKDP
-180 GGLLSLNVL
+180 GGLLSLDVL

-200 EEQDGSSTSGSGDDF
+200 EEQDGSSTSGSGENF

-230 EISFTTTK
+230 EISFTTKK

-273 ASFGYY
+273 A
-279 KEAETNS
+279 KEH
-286 GLGNTNNLIDEYP
+286 EYP
-299 DNSEQLSMLGHHE
+299 DAKQERPS
-312 LYVDFN
+312 
-318 EKIVKDS
+318 
-325 EIGFKTG
+325 
-332 GLKTLDIDLTGLSL
+332 
-346 FELTNND
+346 TNITD
-353 VNNKYVWGNEKVL
+353 
-366 SGGIGISLLG
+366 LLG
-376 TQDGSMSAIAK
+376 RNLVDSDISNGPTCELLS
-387 EDCYGVK
+387 
-394 IKLNT
+394 
-399 GLVGGL
+399 GLVGGGLTCRVDFGATIPVGSEVGYYTKGGGLASISLGATKLNAYDTGDNNPQSINTEGGIGVSALVGGAREFSMILTKKDTRRLELDLPSGINL
-405 LDAILGLLGNTHYYY
+405 LSAVQVHY

-453 DDGSVSY
+453 EGTVIY
-460 SLDRWPSGATS
+460 SLISSPNGVTS
-471 PSISGNRITG
+471 PEISGNHITG
-481 MTVNGDYVVQAIYKR
+481 MTVNGDYVVKAVYTR
-496 GEETSWSYAV
+496 EEKEISWSYAV
-506 IHRDKKEA
+506 IHRNKKEA

-524 TSANQG
+524 TSGNEG

-557 DDDYTNYAEATNVLS
+557 DGDYTNYAEATNVLS

-589 PQGGGKTRVGFVMQT
+589 LQGGGKTRVGFVMQT

-614 KFFFIRLYNDG
+614 KFFFIRLYKDG

-654 VETDQT
+654 VETDRT

-718 TKSSSAASVGSTM
+718 TKSSSVASVGATT

-751 VSLISRSTVAVKF
+751 VSLISRPTVAVKF

-771 PVGAI
+771 PLGAI

-804 SESTSGG
+804 SESTSSG

-822 LAYMEVTPLQDYDE
+822 LAYMEVTPLQDYNE

-871 EEPDDQGGTDGITYK
+871 EELEVQGEIDIVYRD
-886 SITEHVCVDET
+886 ITEHVCVDET
-897 NDLGKVRISVD
+897 TYLGNVRISVD
-908 AQDDKVGTK
+908 AKPELLGTE

-932 EQEAELQQDDKG
+932 EQEAALQQDNNG

-977 WKRNAADTDWNNW
+977 WKRNALDTDWNNW
-990 SNWTDGS
+990 NNWTDGS
-997 PWGCTNVVIPTGATR
+997 PWGCTNVVIPAGATR
-1012 YPNLKAWGSVD
+1012 YPNLNAWGSVD

-1121 TDLNGTVAATADW
+1121 TDPNGTVVATADW
-1134 SRTFNAVAQLYE
+1134 SRTFNAVAQPYE

-1153 MVGNEGDGTSYRL
+1153 MVGNDWGTSYRL

-1178 TLSGGWVKEETL
+1178 TLSGGWVKKETL

-1202 YEESGFKPENAG
+1202 YEVIGFNPENAG
-1214 RSFTFK
+1214 SSFTFE

-1254 QAIRIIDSENVFGEE
+1254 QAIRIIDSENIFGGE
-1269 EGLVRISLSENG
+1269 EGLVRISLGENG
-1281 NLSFDVA
+1281 DLSFDVA

-1300 FYVEASGDNASDNV
+1300 FYVEVSGDYASDNV
-1314 DITYTSNMFVQ
+1314 NITYTSNMFVQ
-1325 PFASTATRSS
+1325 PSASTATRSS
-1335 RSASVPAA
+1335 RSASVPTA

-1361 LRSAGASDAYN
+1361 LHSAGASDAYN
-1372 AKEDVITLID
+1372 AKEDIVSLID
-1382 ENFMPKVK
+1382 EDFMPKVK
-1390 VYTVAG
+1390 VYTVAD

-1402 QKIKNAA
+1402 QKMSNAT
-1409 RVDLGFMVKDG
+1409 RVGLGFMVKDG
-1420 SQQTKFTLN
+1420 SQQTEFTLD

-1443 TGNRYL
+1443 TGKRYL

-1463 SNNGRFYLVK
+1463 SNDGRFYLVK

>member
-16 ACRIARK
+16 ACRIAGK

-54 SVEHNGTRTEDNAN
+54 SVEHNGTRTETAS
-68 TSGLTISGDIKKFY
+68 TSGLDVEQ
-82 DDKNNLLYSGYT
+82 NET
-94 YAPSRRVPLV
+94 YGATYKPNRRVPLV

-200 EEQDGSSTSGSGDDF
+200 EKQDGSSTSGSGDDF

-266 ENPKKIA
+266 DNPKKIA
-273 ASFGYY
+273 AKDHEYSNAKQEKPDWNLTDVSGRNLVDSDISNGPTCELF
-279 KEAETNS
+279 S
-286 GLGNTNNLIDEYP
+286 GLGGGLTCR
-299 DNSEQLSMLGHHE
+299 
-312 LYVDFN
+312 VDFGAT
-318 EKIVKDS
+318 IPVGS
-325 EIGFKTG
+325 EVGYYTTG
-332 GLKTLDIDLTGLSL
+332 GGLASITLGKT
-346 FELTNND
+346 ELNAYDTTNKNPQSI
-353 VNNKYVWGNEKVL
+353 NTE
-366 SGGIGISLLG
+366 SGIGVSALAKGAREFSMILIKENARRLELDLPAGINLL
-376 TQDGSMSAIAK
+376 SA
-387 EDCYGVK
+387 VQ
-394 IKLNT
+394 
-399 GLVGGL
+399 V
-405 LDAILGLLGNTHYYY
+405 HY

-460 SLDRWPSGATS
+460 SLISGPDGATS

-506 IHRDKKEA
+506 IHRNKKEVVS
-514 EAGCNTMMIN
+514 GCNTMMIN
-524 TSANQG
+524 TSDNPT
-530 QYTVVES
+530 QYSVEEPL
-537 SGSQGGIS
+537 GGQGGIS
-545 LFNKINNRQNLV
+545 LFNKIKDTQNLV
-557 DDDYTNYAEATNVLS
+557 DAEYNNYAEATNVLS
-572 LIQFGSLAGV
+572 LIQLGGLASV
-582 HSSQDIA
+582 KSTKVIE
-589 PQGGGKTRVGFVMQT
+589 PQKGKIRVGFVMQT

-625 KEVFSG
+625 IEVFSG

-681 YYAFYEPVTC
+681 YYAFYEPVEGC
-691 EEYAGT
+691 ENNTTT

-718 TKSSSAASVGSTM
+718 TKFPSVVGVGTTM

-764 NSIRGGQ
+764 NRVRGGQ

-776 LRTPGYVLNA
+776 LRTPGYGLNA

-804 SESTSGG
+804 SESTSSG

-816 VISDAG
+816 VISNAG

-836 VRISFPSLAD
+836 VRISFPSLAK

-917 LTFTCYPYNGNGQKI
+917 LTFTCYPYNGNGQKM

-964 NGLRAQVHPLKTT
+964 NGLRAQVHPQKTT
-977 WKRNAADTDWNNW
+977 WKRSAADTDWNNW

-1048 EYDCAYVEMEV
+1048 EYDCAYVEMEMA
-1059 QSGMYH
+1059 GATPR
-1065 MISTPLHGMV
+1065 MISIPLQGMV
-1075 TGDMFVSP
+1075 TGDMFVSS

-1093 GATYREVR
+1093 DETYPEVR
-1101 HNPVVRQKMYS
+1101 HNPLVRQQMYS

-1121 TDLNGTVAATADW
+1121 TNAPNSTIAATADW
-1134 SRTFNAVAQLYE
+1134 SRTFNAVAQPYE
-1146 QAQGIKM
+1146 QAQGIM
-1153 MVGNEGDGTSYRL
+1153 LMVGSEGDGTSYRL
-1166 RFPKAYTEYNYY
+1166 RFPKDYTTYNYY
-1178 TLSGGWVKEETL
+1178 TLSGGWMKSDTL
-1190 PEGARNMNGKFA
+1190 QNGARDKNGRFT
-1202 YEESGFKPENAG
+1202 YEGSGFTPENV
-1214 RSFTFK
+1214 RNSFTFE
-1220 LRNEEQGATY
+1220 LRNDKQGDKQGAIY

-1243 KTFLTE
+1243 QKFLQQ
-1249 NKQSV
+1249 NSGSV
-1254 QAIRIIDSENVFGEE
+1254 SAISVLSE
-1269 EGLVRISLSENG
+1269 EGDLITVSRDSKDGIC
-1281 NLSFDVA
+1281 
-1288 GEQSN
+1288 

-1300 FYVEASGDNASDNV
+1300 FYVVSTNTTLNQLNV
-1314 DITYTSNMFVQ
+1314 TYTSDMFVQ
-1325 PFASTATRSS
+1325 PSASTATRSS
-1335 RSASVPAA
+1335 RSAFAPAA

-1361 LRSAGASDAYN
+1361 LRSAGASD
-1372 AKEDVITLID
+1372 EL
-1382 ENFMPKVK
+1382 
-1390 VYTVAG
+1390 
-1396 KRALDI
+1396 
-1402 QKIKNAA
+1402 
-1409 RVDLGFMVKDG
+1409 
-1420 SQQTKFTLN
+1420 
-1429 YGSNWKGWTLVDKQ
+1429 
-1443 TGNRYL
+1443 
-1449 LDGTSLTVNAGAMK
+1449 
-1463 SNNGRFYLVK
+1463 
-1473 E
+1473 

>member
-1 MRVFFQTSRQRSFLS
+1 MSVFFQTSRQRSFLS
-16 ACRIARK
+16 VCRIAGK

-29 PLLLA
+29 PLFLA

-54 SVEHNGTRTEDNAN
+54 SFEQGGTRAETAS
-68 TSGLTISGDIKKFY
+68 TSGLDVVQ
-82 DDKNNLLYSGYT
+82 DAT
-94 YAPSRRVPLV
+94 YGATYKPNCRVPLV

-132 DKNLDNSVKLTG
+132 DKNLDNFVSLKG
-144 LAEVNTGLPI
+144 LAEVNAGLPI

-189 KGFWVKTYLKG
+189 QGFWVKTYLKG
-200 EEQDGSSTSGSGDDF
+200 KEQDGSSTSGSGDNF

-273 ASFGYY
+273 AE
-279 KEAETNS
+279 KH
-286 GLGNTNNLIDEYP
+286 EYP
-299 DNSEQLSMLGHHE
+299 YAEQERPLHPLSKGDL
-312 LYVDFN
+312 VN
-318 EKIVKDS
+318 ES
-325 EIGFKTG
+325 
-332 GLKTLDIDLTGLSL
+332 LT
-346 FELTNND
+346 
-353 VNNKYVWGNEKVL
+353 
-366 SGGIGISLLG
+366 
-376 TQDGSMSAIAK
+376 DGPVC
-387 EDCYGVK
+387 E
-394 IKLNT
+394 
-399 GLVGGL
+399 LVGGL
-405 LDAILGLLGNTHYYY
+405 LGGGLTCRVDFGATIPVGSEVGYYTTGGGLASISLGATKLNAYDTSDNNPQSINAESGIGVSALAGGAREFSMILTKKDTRRLELDLPSGINLLSAVQVHY

-453 DDGSVSY
+453 DGTVSY
-460 SLDRWPSGATS
+460 SLFSSPDGATS
-471 PSISGNRITG
+471 SISGNRITG
-481 MTVNGDYVVQAIYKR
+481 MTVNGDYVVKAVYTR
-496 GEETSWSYAV
+496 EEKEISWSYAV
-506 IHRDKKEA
+506 IHRNKKEA

-524 TSANQG
+524 TSGNEG

-557 DDDYTNYAEATNVLS
+557 DGDYTNYAEATNVLS

-589 PQGGGKTRVGFVMQT
+589 PQGGKTRVGFVMQT

-614 KFFFIRLYNDG
+614 KFFFIRLYKDG
-625 KEVFSG
+625 EEVFSG

-681 YYAFYEPVTC
+681 YYAFYEPTTC

-718 TKSSSAASVGSTM
+718 TKSSSAASVGATM

-786 SVLQNVT
+786 SVLQNVA

-822 LAYMEVTPLQDYDE
+822 LAYMEVTPLQDYNE

-871 EEPDDQGGTDGITYK
+871 EELEVQGEIDIVYRG
-886 SITEHVCVDET
+886 ITEHVCVDET
-897 NDLGKVRISVD
+897 TYLGNVRISVD
-908 AQDDKVGTK
+908 AKPELLGTE

-932 EQEAELQQDDKG
+932 EQEAALQQDNNG

-964 NGLRAQVHPLKTT
+964 NGLRAQIHPLKTT
-977 WKRNAADTDWNNW
+977 WKRNASDTDWNNW

-997 PWGCTNVVIPTGATR
+997 PWGCTNVVIPEGATR
-1012 YPNLKAWGSVD
+1012 YPNLNAWGSVD

-1121 TDLNGTVAATADW
+1121 TNGTVVATADW
-1134 SRTFNAVAQLYE
+1134 SRTFNAVAQPYE

-1153 MVGNEGDGTSYRL
+1153 MVGNDWGTSYRL

-1178 TLSGGWVKEETL
+1178 TLSGGWVKKETL

-1202 YEESGFKPENAG
+1202 YEVIGFNPENAG
-1214 RSFTFK
+1214 SSFTFE
-1220 LRNEEQGATY
+1220 LRNEEQGATC

-1254 QAIRIIDSENVFGEE
+1254 QAIRIIDSENIFGGK
-1269 EGLVRISLSENG
+1269 EGLVRISLGENG
-1281 NLSFDVA
+1281 DLSFDVA

-1300 FYVEASGDNASDNV
+1300 FYVEVSGDYASDNV
-1314 DITYTSNMFVQ
+1314 NITYTSNMFVQ
-1325 PFASTATRSS
+1325 PSASTATRSS
-1335 RSASVPAA
+1335 RSASVPTA

-1372 AKEDVITLID
+1372 AKEDIVSLID
-1382 ENFMPKVK
+1382 EDFMPKVK
-1390 VYTVAG
+1390 VYTVAD

-1402 QKIKNAA
+1402 QKMSNAT
-1409 RVDLGFMVKDG
+1409 RVGLGFMVKDG
-1420 SQQTKFTLN
+1420 SQQTEFTLD

-1443 TGNRYL
+1443 TGKRYL

-1463 SNNGRFYLVK
+1463 SNDGRFYLVK

>member
-1 MRVFFQTSRQRSFLS
+1 MSVFFQTSRQRSFLS
-16 ACRIARK
+16 ACRIAGK

-29 PLLLA
+29 PLFLA

-54 SVEHNGTRTEDNAN
+54 SFEQGGTRAEAAS
-68 TSGLTISGDIKKFY
+68 TSGLDVVQDATGA
-82 DDKNNLLYSGYT
+82 T
-94 YAPSRRVPLV
+94 YKPNCRVPLV

-132 DKNLDNSVKLTG
+132 DKNLDNSVSLKG
-144 LAEVNTGLPI
+144 LAEVNAGLPI

-169 GIKVGFLYKDP
+169 GIKVGFLYKAP

-189 KGFWVKTYLKG
+189 QGFWVKTYLKG
-200 EEQDGSSTSGSGDDF
+200 KEQDGSSTSGSGDKF

-248 SIDVDVLSGLEF
+248 SISVEVLSGLEF

-273 ASFGYY
+273 A
-279 KEAETNS
+279 KEH
-286 GLGNTNNLIDEYP
+286 EYP
-299 DNSEQLSMLGHHE
+299 DAKQERPS
-312 LYVDFN
+312 
-318 EKIVKDS
+318 
-325 EIGFKTG
+325 
-332 GLKTLDIDLTGLSL
+332 
-346 FELTNND
+346 TNITD
-353 VNNKYVWGNEKVL
+353 
-366 SGGIGISLLG
+366 LLG
-376 TQDGSMSAIAK
+376 RNLVDSDISNGPTCELLS
-387 EDCYGVK
+387 
-394 IKLNT
+394 
-399 GLVGGL
+399 GLVGGGLTCRVDFGATIPVGSEVGYYTKGGGLASISLGATKLNAYDTGDNNPQSINTEGGIGVSALVGGAREFSMILTKENAQRLELDLPSGINL
-405 LDAILGLLGNTHYYY
+405 LSAVQVHY

-453 DDGSVSY
+453 DGSVTY
-460 SLDRWPSGATS
+460 SLISWPSGATS
-471 PSISGNRITG
+471 PSISGNHMTG
-481 MTVNGDYVVQAIYKR
+481 MTVNGDYVVKAIYTREEK
-496 GEETSWSYAV
+496 ETSWSYAV
-506 IHRDKKEA
+506 IHRNKKEA
-514 EAGCNTMMIN
+514 VAGCNTMMIN
-524 TSANQG
+524 TSGNEG

-557 DDDYTNYAEATNVLS
+557 DGDYTNYAEATNVLS

-589 PQGGGKTRVGFVMQT
+589 PQGGKTRVGFVMQT

-614 KFFFIRLYNDG
+614 KFFFIRLYKDG
-625 KEVFSG
+625 EEVFSG
-631 LTAENDAVG
+631 LTAENDAIG

-654 VETDQT
+654 VETDKT

-681 YYAFYEPVTC
+681 YYAFYEPTTC

-718 TKSSSAASVGSTM
+718 TKSSSVASVGATT

-771 PVGAI
+771 PLGAI

-804 SESTSGG
+804 SESTSSG

-822 LAYMEVTPLQDYDE
+822 LAYMEVTPLQDYNE

-871 EEPDDQGGTDGITYK
+871 EELEVQGEIDIVYRG
-886 SITEHVCVDET
+886 ITEHVCVDET
-897 NDLGKVRISVD
+897 TYLGNVRISVD
-908 AQDDKVGTK
+908 AKPELLGTE

-932 EQEAELQQDDKG
+932 EQEAALQQDNNG

-964 NGLRAQVHPLKTT
+964 NGLRAQIHPLKTT
-977 WKRNAADTDWNNW
+977 WKRNASDTDWNNW

-997 PWGCTNVVIPTGATR
+997 PWGCTNVVIPEGATR
-1012 YPNLKAWGSVD
+1012 YPNLNAWGSVD

-1121 TDLNGTVAATADW
+1121 TDPNGTVAATADW
-1134 SRTFNAVAQLYE
+1134 SRTFNAVAQPYE

-1153 MVGNEGDGTSYRL
+1153 MVGNDWGTSYRL

-1178 TLSGGWVKEETL
+1178 TLSGEWVKKETL

-1202 YEESGFKPENAG
+1202 YEVIGFNPENAG
-1214 RSFTFK
+1214 SSFTFE

-1254 QAIRIIDSENVFGEE
+1254 QAIRIIDSENIFGGE
-1269 EGLVRISLSENG
+1269 EGLVRISLGKNG
-1281 NLSFDVA
+1281 DLSFDVA

-1300 FYVEASGDNASDNV
+1300 FYVEALEGYTSDNV
-1314 DITYTSNMFVQ
+1314 NITYTSDMFVQ
-1325 PFASTATRSS
+1325 PSASTATRSS
-1335 RSASVPAA
+1335 RSASVPTA

-1372 AKEDVITLID
+1372 AKEDIVSLID
-1382 ENFMPKVK
+1382 EDFMPKVK
-1390 VYTVAG
+1390 VYTVAD

-1402 QKIKNAA
+1402 QKMSNAT
-1409 RVDLGFMVKDG
+1409 RVGLGFMVKDG
-1420 SQQTKFTLN
+1420 SQQTEFTLD

-1443 TGNRYL
+1443 TGKRYL

-1463 SNNGRFYLVK
+1463 SNDGRFYLVK